1 MLKEYLESIKDLT
14 PESNE
19 LTHRT
24 FLQILLISL
33 KDDFNTEFKIEHE
46 PKKDKQGGQPDF
58 RVSYQGL
65 NIGYIENKRVGT
77 DLIQL
82 LKSDQIL
89 KYLELN
95 PNLMLTDYLNFVWVG
110 KDENNAPLIKK
121 EISVSSLDELSKP
134 LKPNPQTECDLVELF
149 KSFFNYEAAPITN
162 AKDFATHLSAPT
174 KYLKDA
180 LIQYQEKAQV
190 SSIFNNFKEYLYE
203 ELSFEDFSDAL
214 AQTLTYSL
222 FLAKL
227 NHPFEKINLDNV
239 RSSIPENFAV
249 IREMADFLKKL
260 DAIKEIQWLLDEIL
274 SLINHVNMDSI
285 IKDLN
290 DDKDPY
296 LHFYETFL
304 SAYDPKLREKKGVYY
319 TPDSVVKFIIN
330 ALDSLLKTHFKDAP
344 LGLKSALD
352 NENIKLLDFATGT
365 GTFLLEA
372 FRKALETRKTSDGG
386 TSTKEDKYQNLL
398 KQFYGF
404 EYLIAPYAIAHL
416 NLSQAFKEE
425 FKKPLKENDALQIIL
440 TNTLIQPSEIAAD
453 RGLQPIFEKELK
465 SAQEIKKDE
474 KILIITGNPPYSG
487 ASSNEGLFEWEVRAT
502 YGIEPEFQ
510 TIEIE
515 RNVKLTDKIKKLL
528 KNIQTQNEGD
538 KSVKNTNKDA
548 LKNLKKLH
556 SKYKLQKEKNPKWL
570 LDDYVKF
577 MRFAQNKIESLGHGL
592 FGFISNNAFLDN
604 PTFRG
609 LRRSL
614 LECYD
619 ELYILNL
626 HGNARKKEETPQGAK
641 DENVF
646 NIMQGVSIN
655 LFVKK
660 AQATKQKILQKI
672 YYYDVYGERAEK
684 YDFLAQN
691 DLNSIEW
698 LELAPREPFYLLI
711 PQKTSLL
718 DEYEQG
724 FSVQDM
730 FQVGS
735 TGICSQRDHV
745 VFHKDKE
752 SLLKLLK
759 DFSTLEPSE
768 LRRIYNIKKDGRDWR
783 LEYAIKD
790 VKANAN
796 NLEEYIV
803 SCQYRPFDFY
813 YTYYTGKSKSF
824 IAYPRGEVFKH
835 MLPPPTNPKTPNQTC
850 KNVALNIAR
859 QSKMHGEWR
868 YVMAH
873 KELVDINLIASA
885 GSMGVGYNYPICQ
898 FNNPNYTENFTPEFR
913 SFIDKHYN
921 HSFEPLEVLGYIYAL
936 LYSPN
941 YRKRYEEFLKADYP
955 KILFTNN
962 KDLFRVLSLLGI
974 ELIGLHVLNQESLN
988 HSFEKL
994 KDATIGGS
1002 YYKEAHE
1009 RNPIIKKPSYNE
1021 PEQRLYINHSA
1032 YFRGVSE
1039 EIYNYMIGGYG
1050 VLDKYLKSHKNE
1062 SCNFDH
1068 VSNIIKVIARTIE
1081 IQKTL
1086 GFLTSDLPHLKGND
1100 SQALMQEILQNP
1112 PPPPHLIP
1120 ISPLSYRAKPKPSE
1134 ILTLMPH
1141 SSAKKQA
1148 ITISIAEAEVQPSL
1162 YSVLP
1167 NLALICD
1174 RGSKVSPISNV
1185 FVTNMLC
1192 DLHVNGS
1199 GSYAFLLYRLE

>member
-14 PESNE
+14 PEKNE
-19 LTHRT
+19 LTHRS
-24 FLQILLISL
+24 FLHNLLNRL
-33 KDDFNTEFKIEHE
+33 KNHFNKEFKIEHE
-46 PKKDKQGGQPDF
+46 PNRDKQGGQPDF
-58 RVSYQGL
+58 RVSFQGL
-65 NIGYIENKRVGT
+65 NIGYIENKRAGT
-77 DLIQL
+77 DLSQL
-82 LKSDQIL
+82 LKNDQVR

-110 KDENNAPLIKK
+110 KDENNAPLIKR
-121 EISVSSLDELSKP
+121 EISIASLDELSKS
-134 LKPNPQTECDLVELF
+134 LKPNPQTERDLIELF

-162 AKDFATHLSAPT
+162 AKDFANALSAPT

-180 LIQYQEKAQV
+180 LITYQQEDQV
-190 SSIFNNFKEYLYE
+190 SSIFKNFKEYLYE

-227 NHPFEKINLDNV
+227 NHPFEKIDLDNV
-239 RSSIPENFAV
+239 RSSIPKNFAV

-260 DAIKEIQWLLDEIL
+260 DAIKEIQWLLNEIL
-274 SLINHVNMDSI
+274 SLINHVDMDSI

-330 ALDSLLKTHFKDAP
+330 ALDSLLKTHFKDAH

-440 TNTLIQPSEIAAD
+440 TNTLIQPSEIAAH

-474 KILIITGNPPYSG
+474 NILIITGNPPYSG
-487 ASSNEGLFEWEVRAT
+487 ASSNEGLFEWEVKAT

-515 RNVKLTDKIKKLL
+515 KNVKLTDKIQTLL
-528 KNIQTQNEGD
+528 SSVQIQKQSGSKN
-538 KSVKNTNKDA
+538 A
-548 LKNLKKLH
+548 LKELKQLH

-577 MRFAQNKIESLGHGL
+577 MRFAQNKIKSLGHGL

-655 LFVKK
+655 LFVKNP
-660 AQATKQKILQKI
+660 QVVKQKIH
-672 YYYDVYGERAEK
+672 YYDVYGQRAEK
-684 YDFLAQN
+684 YAFLAQN

-698 LELAPREPFYLLI
+698 LEIAPRAPFYLLL
-711 PQKTSLL
+711 PLKTPLL

-724 FSVQDM
+724 FSVQEM
-730 FQVGS
+730 FQIGS
-735 TGICSQRDHV
+735 TGICSQRDYV

-768 LRRIYNIKKDGRDWR
+768 LRRKYNIKKDGRDWR

-835 MLPPPTNPKTPNQTC
+835 MLPPPPN
-850 KNVALNIAR
+850 
-859 QSKMHGEWR
+859 
-868 YVMAH
+868 
-873 KELVDINLIASA
+873 
-885 GSMGVGYNYPICQ
+885 
-898 FNNPNYTENFTPEFR
+898 
-913 SFIDKHYN
+913 
-921 HSFEPLEVLGYIYAL
+921 
-936 LYSPN
+936 
-941 YRKRYEEFLKADYP
+941 
-955 KILFTNN
+955 
-962 KDLFRVLSLLGI
+962 
-974 ELIGLHVLNQESLN
+974 
-988 HSFEKL
+988 
-994 KDATIGGS
+994 
-1002 YYKEAHE
+1002 
-1009 RNPIIKKPSYNE
+1009 KP
-1021 PEQRLYINHSA
+1021 
-1032 YFRGVSE
+1032 
-1039 EIYNYMIGGYG
+1039 
-1050 VLDKYLKSHKNE
+1050 
-1062 SCNFDH
+1062 
-1068 VSNIIKVIARTIE
+1068 
-1081 IQKTL
+1081 
-1086 GFLTSDLPHLKGND
+1086 
-1100 SQALMQEILQNP
+1100 
-1112 PPPPHLIP
+1112 
-1120 ISPLSYRAKPKPSE
+1120 
-1134 ILTLMPH
+1134 
-1141 SSAKKQA
+1141 
-1148 ITISIAEAEVQPSL
+1148 
-1162 YSVLP
+1162 
-1167 NLALICD
+1167 
-1174 RGSKVSPISNV
+1174 
-1185 FVTNMLC
+1185 
-1192 DLHVNGS
+1192 
-1199 GSYAFLLYRLE
+1199 

>member
-1 MLKEYLESIKDLT
+1 MLKEYLEGIKDIT

-19 LTHRT
+19 LAHRRS
-24 FLQILLISL
+24 LHNLLDSL
-33 KDDFNTEFKIEHE
+33 KDNFNKEFKIEHE
-46 PKKDKQGGQPDF
+46 PNRDKQGGQPDF
-58 RVSYQGL
+58 RISFQGL

-77 DLIQL
+77 NLSQL

-110 KDENNAPLIKK
+110 KDEENKPSIKR
-121 EISVSSLDELSKP
+121 EISIASLEELSKP
-134 LKPNPQTECDLVELF
+134 LKPNPQTERDLIEF
-149 KSFFNYEAAPITN
+149 FRGFFNYEVAPITN

-180 LIQYQEKAQV
+180 LIQYQKVDQV

-203 ELSFEDFSDAL
+203 ELSFEDFSDAFV
-214 AQTLTYSL
+214 QTLTYSL

-239 RSSIPENFAV
+239 RSSIPKNFAV

-260 DAIKEIQWLLDEIL
+260 DAIKEIQWLLNEIL
-274 SLINHVNMDSI
+274 SLINHVDMDSI
-285 IKDLN
+285 LKDLN

-386 TSTKEDKYQNLL
+386 ISTKEDKYQNLL

-425 FKKPLKENDALQIIL
+425 FKKPLKENDALKIIL
-440 TNTLIQPSEIAAD
+440 TNTLIQPSEIVAC
-453 RGLQPIFEKELK
+453 RGLIPIFEKEL
-465 SAQEIKKDE
+465 SNAQEIKKNE

-487 ASSNEGLFEWEVRAT
+487 ASSNKGLFEWEVKAT

-515 RNVKLTDKIKKLL
+515 KNVKLTDKIQTLL
-528 KNIQTQNEGD
+528 KNIQTQKESGSQN
-538 KSVKNTNKDA
+538 A
-548 LKNLKKLH
+548 LKELKSLH

-592 FGFISNNAFLDN
+592 FGFISNNGFLDN

-626 HGNARKKEETPQGAK
+626 HGSTRKKEETPQNTK

-660 AQATKQKILQKI
+660 AQATKQKIF
-672 YYYDVYGERAEK
+672 YYDVYGQRAEK
-684 YDFLAQN
+684 YAFLAQN

-698 LELAPREPFYLLI
+698 LELAPREPSYLLI
-711 PQKTSLL
+711 PQKTPLL
-718 DEYEQG
+718 EEYEQG

-730 FQVGS
+730 FQISSVGIA
-735 TGICSQRDHV
+735 TG
-745 VFHKDKE
+745 KDRIFIANNTE
-752 SLLKLLK
+752 SLKEQVLKYCNEFNEQCVK
-759 DFSTLEPSE
+759 D
-768 LRRIYNIKKDGRDWR
+768 IH
-783 LEYAIKD
+783 
-790 VKANAN
+790 
-796 NLEEYIV
+796 
-803 SCQYRPFDFY
+803 YRPFDIRKVY
-813 YTYYTGKSKSF
+813 YDTKKLERARENT
-824 IAYPRGEVFKH
+824 FKH
-835 MLPPPTNPKTPNQTC
+835 MLPPPPPN
-850 KNVALNIAR
+850 
-859 QSKMHGEWR
+859 
-868 YVMAH
+868 
-873 KELVDINLIASA
+873 
-885 GSMGVGYNYPICQ
+885 
-898 FNNPNYTENFTPEFR
+898 
-913 SFIDKHYN
+913 
-921 HSFEPLEVLGYIYAL
+921 
-936 LYSPN
+936 
-941 YRKRYEEFLKADYP
+941 
-955 KILFTNN
+955 
-962 KDLFRVLSLLGI
+962 
-974 ELIGLHVLNQESLN
+974 
-988 HSFEKL
+988 
-994 KDATIGGS
+994 
-1002 YYKEAHE
+1002 
-1009 RNPIIKKPSYNE
+1009 KP
-1021 PEQRLYINHSA
+1021 
-1032 YFRGVSE
+1032 
-1039 EIYNYMIGGYG
+1039 
-1050 VLDKYLKSHKNE
+1050 
-1062 SCNFDH
+1062 
-1068 VSNIIKVIARTIE
+1068 
-1081 IQKTL
+1081 
-1086 GFLTSDLPHLKGND
+1086 
-1100 SQALMQEILQNP
+1100 
-1112 PPPPHLIP
+1112 
-1120 ISPLSYRAKPKPSE
+1120 
-1134 ILTLMPH
+1134 
-1141 SSAKKQA
+1141 
-1148 ITISIAEAEVQPSL
+1148 
-1162 YSVLP
+1162 
-1167 NLALICD
+1167 
-1174 RGSKVSPISNV
+1174 
-1185 FVTNMLC
+1185 
-1192 DLHVNGS
+1192 
-1199 GSYAFLLYRLE
+1199 

>member
-14 PESNE
+14 HESNE
-19 LTHRT
+19 LTHRA
-24 FLQILLISL
+24 FLQILLNRL
-33 KDDFNTEFKIEHE
+33 KDNFNKEFKIEHE

-58 RVSYQGL
+58 RVSFQGL

-77 DLIQL
+77 NLNRL
-82 LKSDQIL
+82 LKSDQVL

-110 KDENNAPLIKK
+110 KDENNEPLSKR
-121 EISVSSLDELSKP
+121 EISIASPDELSKP
-134 LKPNPQTECDLVELF
+134 LKPNPQTERDLIELF
-149 KSFFNYEAAPITN
+149 KSFFNHEAAPITN
-162 AKDFATHLSAPT
+162 AKDFATRLSAPT

-180 LIQYQEKAQV
+180 LITYQKDTQV

-203 ELSFEDFSDAL
+203 ELSFEDFSDAF

-239 RSSIPENFAV
+239 RSSIPKNFAV
-249 IREMADFLKKL
+249 IREMADFLKRL
-260 DAIKEIQWLLDEIL
+260 DAIKEIQWLLNEIL
-274 SLINHVNMDSI
+274 SLINHVDMDSI

-440 TNTLIQPSEIAAD
+440 TNTLIQPSEIVAY
-453 RGLQPIFEKELK
+453 RGLSPIFEKEL
-465 SAQEIKKDE
+465 SNAQEIKKNE
-474 KILIITGNPPYSG
+474 NILIITGNPPYSG
-487 ASSNEGLFEWEVRAT
+487 ASSNEGLFEWEVKAT

-515 RNVKLTDKIKKLL
+515 KNVKLTDKIQTLL
-528 KNIQTQNEGD
+528 KNIQTQKESNS
-538 KSVKNTNKDA
+538 KKDLKA
-548 LKNLKKLH
+548 LKSLH

-626 HGNARKKEETPQGAK
+626 HGNARKKEETPQGTK
-641 DENVF
+641 DENAF

-660 AQATKQKILQKI
+660 AQTTKQKI
-672 YYYDVYGERAEK
+672 YYYDVYGQRAEK
-684 YDFLAQN
+684 YAFLAQN

-698 LELAPREPFYLLI
+698 LEIAPRAPFYLLL
-711 PQKTSLL
+711 PLKTPLL

-724 FSVQDM
+724 FSVQEM
-730 FQVGS
+730 FQVGG
-735 TGICSQRDHV
+735 TGICSKRDHV
-745 VFHKDKE
+745 VFHKDKG

-768 LRRIYNIKKDGRDWR
+768 LRRKYNIGDDSRDWR
-783 LEYAIKD
+783 LNNAIREVETNIKR
-790 VKANAN
+790 
-796 NLEEYIV
+796 LEEYIV
-803 SCQYRPFDFY
+803 LCQYRPFDY
-813 YTYYTGKSKSF
+813 RWTYYTPNSRTF
-824 IAYPRGEVFKH
+824 LAYPVYDVFKH
-835 MLPPPTNPKTPNQTC
+835 MLPSPPTNPKTPNQTR
-850 KNVALNIAR
+850 KNVALNTPR
-859 QSKMHGEWR
+859 QLKNNDKSWTQCFISSS
-868 YVMAH
+868 
-873 KELVDINLIASA
+873 INDQGLSSGGNGA
-885 GSMGVGYNYPICQ
+885 GVNYPLYQ
-898 FNNPNYTENFTPEFR
+898 FRDPNYTENFTPEFR
-913 SFIDKHYN
+913 SFIDKHYS
-921 HSFEPLEVLGYIYAL
+921 HHFEPLEILGYIYAL

-955 KILFTNN
+955 KILFTKN
-962 KDLFRVLSLLGI
+962 KDLFRALSLLGI

-988 HSFEKL
+988 YSFEKL
-994 KDATIGGS
+994 KDATIGES
-1002 YYKEAHE
+1002 CYKEVHD
-1009 RNPIIKKPSYNE
+1009 PIISKKPSYNE

-1032 YFRGVSE
+1032 YFVGVSQ
-1039 EIYNYMIGGYG
+1039 EIYDYRIGGYS
-1050 VLDKYLKSHKNE
+1050 VLDKYLKSHKDE
-1062 SCNFDH
+1062 PCDFDH
-1068 VSNIIKVIARTIE
+1068 VRNIIKVIARTIE

-1086 GFLTSDLPHLKGND
+1086 GFLTSDLPHLKGNG
-1100 SQALMQEILQNP
+1100 SEALMQEILQNP
-1112 PPPPHLIP
+1112 PPPPPFNTNI
-1120 ISPLSYRAKPKPSE
+1120 
-1134 ILTLMPH
+1134 
-1141 SSAKKQA
+1141 
-1148 ITISIAEAEVQPSL
+1148 
-1162 YSVLP
+1162 
-1167 NLALICD
+1167 ALILSRQAKAIGD
-1174 RGSKVSPISNV
+1174 FDFDAAFISKEASDNNIYRRGGG
-1185 FVTNMLC
+1185 T
-1192 DLHVNGS
+1192 
-1199 GSYAFLLYRLE
+1199 AFPLFCLT

>member
-1 MLKEYLESIKDLT
+1 
-14 PESNE
+14 
-19 LTHRT
+19 
-24 FLQILLISL
+24 
-33 KDDFNTEFKIEHE
+33 
-46 PKKDKQGGQPDF
+46 
-58 RVSYQGL
+58 
-65 NIGYIENKRVGT
+65 
-77 DLIQL
+77 
-82 LKSDQIL
+82 
-89 KYLELN
+89 
-95 PNLMLTDYLNFVWVG
+95 MLTDYLNFVWVG

-121 EISVSSLDELSKP
+121 EISVASLDELSKP
-134 LKPNPQTECDLVELF
+134 LKPKPQTERDLIELF
-149 KSFFNYEAAPITN
+149 KSFFNHEAAPITN
-162 AKDFATHLSAPT
+162 AKDFATHLSPRT
-174 KYLKDA
+174 RYLKDA
-180 LIQYQEKAQV
+180 LIKYQEKTQV

-239 RSSIPENFAV
+239 RSSIPKNFAV

-260 DAIKEIQWLLDEIL
+260 DEIQEIQWLLNEIL
-274 SLINHVNMDSI
+274 SSINHVDMDSI

-304 SAYDPKLREKKGVYY
+304 SAYDPKLRESKGVYY

-330 ALDSLLKTHFKDAP
+330 ALDSLLKTYFKDAP

-372 FRKALETRKTSDGG
+372 FRKALEMRKTSDGG

-440 TNTLIQPSEIAAD
+440 TNTLIQPSEIVAH

-465 SAQEIKKDE
+465 SAQEIKKNE
-474 KILIITGNPPYSG
+474 NILIITGNPPYSG
-487 ASSNEGLFEWEVRAT
+487 ASSNEGLFEWEVKAT

-515 RNVKLTDKIKKLL
+515 KKVKLTDKIKTLL
-528 KNIQTQNEGD
+528 NNIQTQKESG
-538 KSVKNTNKDA
+538 SKNA
-548 LKNLKKLH
+548 LKELKKLH
-556 SKYKLQKEKNPKWL
+556 SKYKLQDEKNPKWL

-626 HGNARKKEETPQGAK
+626 HGNTRKKEKTPQGAD

-646 NIMQGVSIN
+646 NIKQGVSIN
-655 LFVKK
+655 LFVKNP
-660 AQATKQKILQKI
+660 QITKQKIH
-672 YYYDVYGERAEK
+672 YYDVYGERAEK
-684 YDFLAQN
+684 YAFLAQN

-698 LELAPREPFYLLI
+698 LELTPREPFYLLL
-711 PQKTSLL
+711 PLKTRLL

-724 FSVQDM
+724 FSVKDM
-730 FQVGS
+730 FQISSVGIV
-735 TGICSQRDHV
+735 TGRDRI
-745 VFHKDKE
+745 FIANNTE
-752 SLLKLLK
+752 SLKEQVLKYCNE
-759 DFSTLEPSE
+759 FNEQ
-768 LRRIYNIKKDGRDWR
+768 Y
-783 LEYAIKD
+783 IKD
-790 VKANAN
+790 IHYRSFDIRKVYYDTKK
-796 NLEEYIV
+796 LERARENTF
-803 SCQYRPFDFY
+803 R
-813 YTYYTGKSKSF
+813 
-824 IAYPRGEVFKH
+824 H
-835 MLPPPTNPKTPNQTC
+835 MFTPPPTNPKIPNQTR
-850 KNVALNIAR
+850 KNVVLITSR
-859 QSKMHGEWR
+859 RFCQSQK
-868 YVMAH
+868 
-873 KELVDINLIASA
+873 S
-885 GSMGVGYNYPICQ
+885 GVGFVSNKISDLRTWTCPGMEGGDYVNPLYH
-898 FNNPNYTENFTPEFR
+898 NPNYTENFTPEFR

-921 HSFEPLEVLGYIYAL
+921 HSFEPLEILGYIYAL

-941 YRKRYEEFLKADYP
+941 YRKRYEDFLKADYP
-955 KILFTNN
+955 KILFTEN
-962 KDLFRVLSLLGI
+962 KDLFRALSLLGI
-974 ELIGLHVLNQESLN
+974 ELIGLHVLNQESLDY
-988 HSFEKL
+988 SFEKL
-994 KDATIGGS
+994 KDATIGES
-1002 YYKEAHE
+1002 CYIEAHE
-1009 RNPIIKKPSYNE
+1009 RNPIIKKPSHN
-1021 PEQRLYINHSA
+1021 EQRLYINHSA
-1032 YFRGVSE
+1032 YFRGVSQ
-1039 EIYNYMIGGYG
+1039 EIYDYRIGGYC

-1062 SCNFDH
+1062 PCDFDH
-1068 VSNIIKVIARTIE
+1068 VTRIIKVIARTTE

-1100 SQALMQEILQNP
+1100 SEALMQEILQNP

-1120 ISPLSYRAKPKPSE
+1120 ISPLSYRAKPKPA
-1134 ILTLMPH
+1134 LTLMSH

-1148 ITISIAEAEVQPSL
+1148 ITTSTAEAVEQLSL
-1162 YSVLP
+1162 YSVSP

-1174 RGSKVSPISNV
+1174 RGSKVSLISNL

-1199 GSYAFLLYRLE
+1199 GSYAFLLYRLGSK

>member
-14 PESNE
+14 PEKNE
-19 LTHRT
+19 LTHRPS
-24 FLQILLISL
+24 LHNLLDSL
-33 KDDFNTEFKIEHE
+33 KDHFNKEFKIEHE
-46 PKKDKQGGQPDF
+46 PKREQGSQPDF
-58 RVSYQGL
+58 RVSFQGL
-65 NIGYIENKRVGT
+65 NIGYIENKRAGE

-82 LKSDQIL
+82 LKSDQIR

-95 PNLMLTDYLNFVWVG
+95 PNLMLTDYLNFMWVG

-121 EISVSSLDELSKP
+121 EISIASLDELSKP
-134 LKPNPQTECDLVELF
+134 LKPKLQTERDLIELF
-149 KSFFNYEAAPITN
+149 KSFFNHEAAPITN
-162 AKDFATHLSAPT
+162 AKDFATHLSPRT
-174 KYLKDA
+174 RYLKDA
-180 LIQYQEKAQV
+180 LIKYQEKTQV
-190 SSIFNNFKEYLYE
+190 SSIFKNFKEYLYE

-260 DAIKEIQWLLDEIL
+260 DEIKEIQWLLNEIL
-274 SLINHVNMDSI
+274 SSINHVDMDSI
-285 IKDLN
+285 LKDLN

-304 SAYDPKLREKKGVYY
+304 SAYDPKLRESKGVYY

-372 FRKALETRKTSDGG
+372 FRKALEMRKTSDGG
-386 TSTKEDKYQNLL
+386 ISTKEDKYQNLL

-425 FKKPLKENDALQIIL
+425 FKKPLKENDALKIIL
-440 TNTLIQPSEIAAD
+440 TNTLIQPSEIAAY
-453 RGLQPIFEKELK
+453 RGLNPIFETELLN
-465 SAQEIKKDE
+465 AQEIKKDE
-474 KILIITGNPPYSG
+474 NILIITGNPPYSG
-487 ASSNEGLFEWEVRAT
+487 ASSNEGLFEWEVKAT

-510 TIEIE
+510 IIEIE
-515 RNVKLTDKIKKLL
+515 KKVKLTDKIKALL
-528 KNIQTQNEGD
+528 SSIQIQKQGD

-548 LKNLKKLH
+548 LKKLKQIY
-556 SKYKLQKEKNPKWL
+556 SKYKLQNEQNPKWI

-619 ELYILNL
+619 ELYVLNL
-626 HGNARKKEETPQGAK
+626 HGNARKKEKTPQGAD

-660 AQATKQKILQKI
+660 AQTTKQKIH
-672 YYYDVYGERAEK
+672 YYDVYGERAEK
-684 YDFLAQN
+684 YAFLAQN

-698 LELAPREPFYLLI
+698 LELTPREPFYLLL
-711 PQKTSLL
+711 PLKTRLL

-724 FSVQDM
+724 FSVKDM
-730 FQVGS
+730 FQVGG
-735 TGICSQRDHV
+735 TGICSKRDHV
-745 VFHKDKE
+745 VFHKKKE
-752 SLLKLLK
+752 SLLELLK

-768 LRRIYNIKKDGRDWR
+768 LRRKYDIGDDSRDWR
-783 LEYAIKD
+783 LEYAIRD
-790 VKANAN
+790 VKTNIKR
-796 NLEEYIV
+796 LEEYIV
-803 SCQYRPFDFY
+803 LYQYRPFDY
-813 YTYYTGKSKSF
+813 RWTYYTPNSRTF
-824 IAYPRGEVFKH
+824 LAYPVYDVFKH
-835 MLPPPTNPKTPNQTC
+835 MLPPPPPTNPKTPNQTR
-850 KNVALNIAR
+850 KNVALITSR
-859 QSKMHGEWR
+859 RFCQSQK
-868 YVMAH
+868 
-873 KELVDINLIASA
+873 S
-885 GSMGVGYNYPICQ
+885 GVGFVSNKISDLRTWTCPGMEGGDYVNPLYH
-898 FNNPNYTENFTPEFR
+898 NPNYTENFTPKFR

-921 HSFEPLEVLGYIYAL
+921 HSFEPLEILGYVYAL

-941 YRKRYEEFLKADYP
+941 YRKRYEEFLKIDYP
-955 KILFTNN
+955 KILFTEN
-962 KDLFRVLSLLGI
+962 KDLFRALSLLGI

-988 HSFEKL
+988 YSFEKL
-994 KDATIGGS
+994 KDATIGES
-1002 YYKEAHE
+1002 YYIEAHE
-1009 RNPIIKKPSYNE
+1009 RSPIIKKPSHN
-1021 PEQRLYINHSA
+1021 EQRLYINHSA
-1032 YFRGVSE
+1032 YFSGVSQ
-1039 EIYNYMIGGYG
+1039 EIYDYRIGGYC

-1062 SCNFDH
+1062 PCDFDH
-1068 VSNIIKVIARTIE
+1068 VTRIIKVIARTIE

-1100 SQALMQEILQNP
+1100 SKALMQEILQNP
-1112 PPPPHLIP
+1112 PPPPP
-1120 ISPLSYRAKPKPSE
+1120 FN
-1134 ILTLMPH
+1134 TN
-1141 SSAKKQA
+1141 
-1148 ITISIAEAEVQPSL
+1148 V
-1162 YSVLP
+1162 
-1167 NLALICD
+1167 ALILSRQAKAIGD
-1174 RGSKVSPISNV
+1174 LDFDGAFISKEASDNNIYRRGGGSV
-1185 FVTNMLC
+1185 FPLFC
-1192 DLHVNGS
+1192 I
-1199 GSYAFLLYRLE
+1199 A

>member
-1 MLKEYLESIKDLT
+1 MLKEYLEGIKDLT
-14 PESNE
+14 PEKNE
-19 LTHRT
+19 LTHRPS
-24 FLQILLISL
+24 LYNLLDGL
-33 KDDFNTEFKIEHE
+33 KKNFNKEFKIEHE

-58 RVSYQGL
+58 RISYQGL

-77 DLIQL
+77 DLNRL
-82 LKSDQIL
+82 LKSDQVL

-95 PNLMLTDYLNFVWVG
+95 PNLMLTDYLKFMWVG
-110 KDENNAPLIKK
+110 KDENNAPLVKK
-121 EISVSSLDELSKP
+121 EISVASPDELSKP
-134 LKPNPQTECDLVELF
+134 LKPNPQTERDLIELF
-149 KSFFNYEAAPITN
+149 KSFFNHEAAPITN
-162 AKDFATHLSAPT
+162 AKDFATHLSPRT

-180 LIQYQEKAQV
+180 LIKYQEKVQV
-190 SSIFNNFKEYLYE
+190 SSIFKNFKEYLYE
-203 ELSFEDFSDAL
+203 ELSFEDFSDVL

-239 RSSIPENFAV
+239 RSSIPKNFAV

-260 DAIKEIQWLLDEIL
+260 DEIEEIQWLLNEIL
-274 SLINHVNMDSI
+274 SSINHVDMDSI
-285 IKDLN
+285 LKDLN

-304 SAYDPKLREKKGVYY
+304 SAYDPKLRESKGVYY

-416 NLSQAFKEE
+416 NLSQAFKQE

-474 KILIITGNPPYSG
+474 NILIITGNPPYSG
-487 ASSNEGLFEWEVRAT
+487 ASENKGLFEWEVKAT

-515 RNVKLTDKIKKLL
+515 KNVKLTDKIQTLL
-528 KNIQTQNEGD
+528 NNIQKQKESG
-538 KSVKNTNKDA
+538 SKDA
-548 LKNLKKLH
+548 LKNLKQLH
-556 SKYKLQKEKNPKWL
+556 SKYKLQNEKNPKWL

-577 MRFAQNKIESLGHGL
+577 MRFAQNKIKSLGHGL

-626 HGNARKKEETPQGAK
+626 HGNARKKEKTPQGAK

-660 AQATKQKILQKI
+660 AQATKPKI

-684 YDFLAQN
+684 YAFLAQN

-698 LELAPREPFYLLI
+698 LEIAPRAPFYLLL
-711 PQKTSLL
+711 PLKTPLL
-718 DEYEQG
+718 EEYEQG

-730 FQVGS
+730 FQVGG

-768 LRRIYNIKKDGRDWR
+768 LRKKYNIGDDSRDWR
-783 LEYAIKD
+783 LEYAIRD
-790 VKANAN
+790 VRANAD
-796 NLEEYIV
+796 NLEKYIV
-803 SCQYRPFDFY
+803 LCQYRPFDY
-813 YTYYTGKSKSF
+813 RWTYYTGKSKSF
-824 IAYPRGEVFKH
+824 ISYPRGEVFKH
-835 MLPPPTNPKTPNQTC
+835 MLP
-850 KNVALNIAR
+850 
-859 QSKMHGEWR
+859 
-868 YVMAH
+868 
-873 KELVDINLIASA
+873 
-885 GSMGVGYNYPICQ
+885 
-898 FNNPNYTENFTPEFR
+898 
-913 SFIDKHYN
+913 
-921 HSFEPLEVLGYIYAL
+921 
-936 LYSPN
+936 
-941 YRKRYEEFLKADYP
+941 
-955 KILFTNN
+955 
-962 KDLFRVLSLLGI
+962 
-974 ELIGLHVLNQESLN
+974 
-988 HSFEKL
+988 
-994 KDATIGGS
+994 
-1002 YYKEAHE
+1002 
-1009 RNPIIKKPSYNE
+1009 
-1021 PEQRLYINHSA
+1021 
-1032 YFRGVSE
+1032 
-1039 EIYNYMIGGYG
+1039 
-1050 VLDKYLKSHKNE
+1050 
-1062 SCNFDH
+1062 
-1068 VSNIIKVIARTIE
+1068 
-1081 IQKTL
+1081 
-1086 GFLTSDLPHLKGND
+1086 
-1100 SQALMQEILQNP
+1100 
-1112 PPPPHLIP
+1112 
-1120 ISPLSYRAKPKPSE
+1120 
-1134 ILTLMPH
+1134 
-1141 SSAKKQA
+1141 
-1148 ITISIAEAEVQPSL
+1148 
-1162 YSVLP
+1162 
-1167 NLALICD
+1167 
-1174 RGSKVSPISNV
+1174 
-1185 FVTNMLC
+1185 
-1192 DLHVNGS
+1192 
-1199 GSYAFLLYRLE
+1199 

>member
-14 PESNE
+14 TEKNE
-19 LTHRT
+19 LTHRSS
-24 FLQILLISL
+24 LQNLLNRL
-33 KDDFNTEFKIEHE
+33 KDNFNKEFKIEHE
-46 PKKDKQGGQPDF
+46 PKKEQGSQPDF
-58 RVSYQGL
+58 RVSFQGL
-65 NIGYIENKRVGT
+65 NIGYIENKRVGVN
-77 DLIQL
+77 LREL
-82 LKSDQIL
+82 LKGDQIR

-95 PNLMLTDYLNFVWVG
+95 PNLMLTDYLNFAWVG

-121 EISVSSLDELSKP
+121 EISVASLDELSKP
-134 LKPNPQTECDLVELF
+134 LKPKPQTERDLIELF
-149 KSFFNYEAAPITN
+149 KSFFNHEAAPITN
-162 AKDFATHLSAPT
+162 AKDFATHLSPRT
-174 KYLKDA
+174 RYLKDA
-180 LIQYQEKAQV
+180 LIKYQEKTQV

-239 RSSIPENFAV
+239 RSSIPKNFAV

-260 DAIKEIQWLLDEIL
+260 DGIKEIQWLLNEIL
-274 SLINHVNMDSI
+274 SSINHVDMDSI

-304 SAYDPKLREKKGVYY
+304 SAYDPKLRESKGVYY

-386 TSTKEDKYQNLL
+386 ISTKEDKYQNLL

-440 TNTLIQPSEIAAD
+440 TNTLIQPSEIVAY
-453 RGLQPIFEKELK
+453 RGLSPIFEKELLN
-465 SAQEIKKDE
+465 AQEIKKNE

-487 ASSNEGLFEWEVRAT
+487 ASSNEGLFEWEVKAT

-510 TIEIE
+510 EIE
-515 RNVKLTDKIKKLL
+515 TKKNIKLTDEVQTLL
-528 KNIQTQNEGD
+528 KNIQTQKESG
-538 KSVKNTNKDA
+538 SKNA
-548 LKNLKKLH
+548 LKELKSLH

-626 HGNARKKEETPQGAK
+626 HGNARKKEETPQGTK
-641 DENVF
+641 DENIF

-660 AQATKQKILQKI
+660 AQATKQKIH
-672 YYYDVYGERAEK
+672 YYDVYGQRAEK
-684 YDFLAQN
+684 YVFLDQN
-691 DLNSIEW
+691 DLNSINW
-698 LELAPREPFYLLI
+698 LELTPREPFYLLI
-711 PQKTSLL
+711 PQETPLL
-718 DEYEQG
+718 EEYEQG

-768 LRRIYNIKKDGRDWR
+768 LRRKYNIKKDGRDWR

-835 MLPPPTNPKTPNQTC
+835 MLPPPPQTNPKTPNQTC
-850 KNVALNIAR
+850 KNIVLITSR
-859 QSKMHGEWR
+859 RFCQSQKSGAGFVSNKISDLRTWTCPGMEGGD
-868 YVMAH
+868 YVNPLYH
-873 KELVDINLIASA
+873 
-885 GSMGVGYNYPICQ
+885 
-898 FNNPNYTENFTPEFR
+898 NPNYTENFTPEFR

-962 KDLFRVLSLLGI
+962 KDLFRALSLLGI

-988 HSFEKL
+988 YSFEKL
-994 KDATIGGS
+994 KDDTIGES
-1002 YYKEAHE
+1002 CYIEAHE
-1009 RNPIIKKPSYNE
+1009 RNPIISKKLSYNE

-1032 YFRGVSE
+1032 YFRGVSK
-1039 EIYNYMIGGYG
+1039 EIHDYRIGGYG

-1062 SCNFDH
+1062 SCDFDH

-1112 PPPPHLIP
+1112 PPPPP
-1120 ISPLSYRAKPKPSE
+1120 FN
-1134 ILTLMPH
+1134 TN
-1141 SSAKKQA
+1141 
-1148 ITISIAEAEVQPSL
+1148 V
-1162 YSVLP
+1162 
-1167 NLALICD
+1167 ALILSRQAKAIGD
-1174 RGSKVSPISNV
+1174 FDFNAAFISKEASDNNIYRRGG
-1185 FVTNMLC
+1185 
-1192 DLHVNGS
+1192 GS
-1199 GSYAFLLYRLE
+1199 AFPLFCIA

>member
-1 MLKEYLESIKDLT
+1 MLKEYLEGIKDIT

-19 LTHRT
+19 LTHRPS
-24 FLQILLISL
+24 LYNLLDGL
-33 KDDFNTEFKIEHE
+33 KDHFNKEFKIEHE

-58 RVSYQGL
+58 RISYQGL

-77 DLIQL
+77 NLSQL
-82 LKSDQIL
+82 LKKDQIR

-110 KDENNAPLIKK
+110 KDENNEPSIKR
-121 EISVSSLDELSKP
+121 EISIASLDELSKP
-134 LKPNPQTECDLVELF
+134 LKPKPQTECDLIGFF
-149 KSFFNYEAAPITN
+149 KGFFNYEAAPITN

-174 KYLKDA
+174 RYLKDT
-180 LIQYQEKAQV
+180 LIKYQEKAQV
-190 SSIFNNFKEYLYE
+190 SSIFKNFKEYLYE
-203 ELSFEDFSDAL
+203 ELSFEDFSDAF

-227 NHPFEKINLDNV
+227 NHPCEKIDLDNV
-239 RSSIPENFAV
+239 RSSIPKNFAV

-260 DAIKEIQWLLDEIL
+260 DAIKEIQWLLNEIL
-274 SLINHVNMDSI
+274 SLINHVDMDSI
-285 IKDLN
+285 LKDLN

-330 ALDSLLKTHFKDAP
+330 ALDSLLKTHFKDAL

-372 FRKALETRKTSDGG
+372 FRKALEVRKTSDGG
-386 TSTKEDKYQNLL
+386 ISTKEDKYQNLL

-440 TNTLIQPSEIAAD
+440 TNTLIQPSEIVAY

-487 ASSNEGLFEWEVRAT
+487 ASSNEGLFEWEVKAT

-510 TIEIE
+510 TIEVEKNI
-515 RNVKLTDKIKKLL
+515 KLTDKIKTLL
-528 KNIQTQNEGD
+528 KNIQTQKESG
-538 KSVKNTNKDA
+538 SKNA
-548 LKNLKKLH
+548 LKELKSLH

-577 MRFAQNKIESLGHGL
+577 MRFAQNKIKSLGHGL

-660 AQATKQKILQKI
+660 AQATKQKI
-672 YYYDVYGERAEK
+672 YYYDVYGQRAEK
-684 YDFLAQN
+684 YAFLAQN
-691 DLNSIEW
+691 DLNSINW
-698 LELAPREPFYLLI
+698 LELTPREPFYLLL
-711 PQKTSLL
+711 PLKTPLL
-718 DEYEQG
+718 EEYEQG
-724 FSVQDM
+724 FSVQEM
-730 FQVGS
+730 FQVGG
-735 TGICSQRDHV
+735 TGICSKRDHV

-803 SCQYRPFDFY
+803 LCQYRPFDY
-813 YTYYTGKSKSF
+813 RWTYYTGKSKSF

-835 MLPPPTNPKTPNQTC
+835 MLPPP
-850 KNVALNIAR
+850 
-859 QSKMHGEWR
+859 
-868 YVMAH
+868 
-873 KELVDINLIASA
+873 
-885 GSMGVGYNYPICQ
+885 
-898 FNNPNYTENFTPEFR
+898 
-913 SFIDKHYN
+913 
-921 HSFEPLEVLGYIYAL
+921 
-936 LYSPN
+936 
-941 YRKRYEEFLKADYP
+941 
-955 KILFTNN
+955 N
-962 KDLFRVLSLLGI
+962 K
-974 ELIGLHVLNQESLN
+974 
-988 HSFEKL
+988 
-994 KDATIGGS
+994 
-1002 YYKEAHE
+1002 
-1009 RNPIIKKPSYNE
+1009 P
-1021 PEQRLYINHSA
+1021 
-1032 YFRGVSE
+1032 
-1039 EIYNYMIGGYG
+1039 
-1050 VLDKYLKSHKNE
+1050 
-1062 SCNFDH
+1062 
-1068 VSNIIKVIARTIE
+1068 
-1081 IQKTL
+1081 
-1086 GFLTSDLPHLKGND
+1086 
-1100 SQALMQEILQNP
+1100 
-1112 PPPPHLIP
+1112 
-1120 ISPLSYRAKPKPSE
+1120 
-1134 ILTLMPH
+1134 
-1141 SSAKKQA
+1141 
-1148 ITISIAEAEVQPSL
+1148 
-1162 YSVLP
+1162 
-1167 NLALICD
+1167 
-1174 RGSKVSPISNV
+1174 
-1185 FVTNMLC
+1185 
-1192 DLHVNGS
+1192 
-1199 GSYAFLLYRLE
+1199 

>member
-1 MLKEYLESIKDLT
+1 MLKEYLEGIKDLT

-19 LTHRT
+19 LTHRRP
-24 FLQILLISL
+24 LENLLISL
-33 KDDFNTEFKIEHE
+33 KDHFNKEFKIEHE
-46 PKKDKQGGQPDF
+46 SKRERGSQPDF
-58 RVSYQGL
+58 RISYQGL

-77 DLIQL
+77 DLNQL
-82 LKSDQIL
+82 LESKQIL

-110 KDENNAPLIKK
+110 KDEENKPLTKRK
-121 EISVSSLDELSKP
+121 ISIASLDELSKP
-134 LKPNPQTECDLVELF
+134 LKPKPQTERDLIELF
-149 KSFFNYEAAPITN
+149 KSFFNHEATPITN
-162 AKDFATHLSAPT
+162 AKDFANALSAPT
-174 KYLKDA
+174 RYLKDT
-180 LIQYQEKAQV
+180 LITYQKDMQV

-203 ELSFEDFSDAL
+203 ELSFEDFSDAF

-222 FLAKL
+222 FIAKL
-227 NHPFEKINLDNV
+227 NHPFEKIDLDNV
-239 RSSIPENFAV
+239 RSSIPKNFAV
-249 IREMADFLKKL
+249 IREMADFLKRL
-260 DAIKEIQWLLDEIL
+260 DSIKEIQWLLDEIL
-274 SLINHVNMDSI
+274 ILINHVDMDSI
-285 IKDLN
+285 VKDLN

-372 FRKALETRKTSDGG
+372 FRKALEVRKTSDGS

-425 FKKPLKENDALQIIL
+425 FKKPLKENDALKIIL
-440 TNTLIQPSEIAAD
+440 TNTLIQPSEIAAH

-465 SAQEIKKDE
+465 SAQEIKRNE
-474 KILIITGNPPYSG
+474 NILIITGNPPYSG
-487 ASSNEGLFEWEVRAT
+487 ASENKGLFEWEVKAT

-515 RNVKLTDKIKKLL
+515 RNVKLTDKIQTLL
-528 KNIQTQNEGD
+528 SSVQIQKQSGSKN
-538 KSVKNTNKDA
+538 A
-548 LKNLKKLH
+548 LKELKKLH
-556 SKYKLQKEKNPKWL
+556 SKYKLQNERNPKWL

-660 AQATKQKILQKI
+660 AQATKQKIF
-672 YYYDVYGERAEK
+672 YYDVYGERAEK
-684 YDFLAQN
+684 YAFLAQN

-698 LELAPREPFYLLI
+698 LELTPREPFYLLL
-711 PQKTSLL
+711 PQKTPLL
-718 DEYEQG
+718 EEYEQG
-724 FSVQDM
+724 FSVQEV
-730 FQVGS
+730 FQIGS

-745 VFHKDKE
+745 VFHRDKE

-768 LRRIYNIKKDGRDWR
+768 LRRVYNIKKDGRDWR

-835 MLPPPTNPKTPNQTC
+835 
-850 KNVALNIAR
+850 
-859 QSKMHGEWR
+859 
-868 YVMAH
+868 
-873 KELVDINLIASA
+873 
-885 GSMGVGYNYPICQ
+885 
-898 FNNPNYTENFTPEFR
+898 
-913 SFIDKHYN
+913 
-921 HSFEPLEVLGYIYAL
+921 
-936 LYSPN
+936 
-941 YRKRYEEFLKADYP
+941 
-955 KILFTNN
+955 
-962 KDLFRVLSLLGI
+962 
-974 ELIGLHVLNQESLN
+974 
-988 HSFEKL
+988 
-994 KDATIGGS
+994 
-1002 YYKEAHE
+1002 
-1009 RNPIIKKPSYNE
+1009 
-1021 PEQRLYINHSA
+1021 
-1032 YFRGVSE
+1032 
-1039 EIYNYMIGGYG
+1039 
-1050 VLDKYLKSHKNE
+1050 
-1062 SCNFDH
+1062 
-1068 VSNIIKVIARTIE
+1068 
-1081 IQKTL
+1081 
-1086 GFLTSDLPHLKGND
+1086 
-1100 SQALMQEILQNP
+1100 
-1112 PPPPHLIP
+1112 
-1120 ISPLSYRAKPKPSE
+1120 
-1134 ILTLMPH
+1134 
-1141 SSAKKQA
+1141 
-1148 ITISIAEAEVQPSL
+1148 
-1162 YSVLP
+1162 
-1167 NLALICD
+1167 
-1174 RGSKVSPISNV
+1174 
-1185 FVTNMLC
+1185 
-1192 DLHVNGS
+1192 
-1199 GSYAFLLYRLE
+1199 

>member
-1 MLKEYLESIKDLT
+1 MLKEYLEGIKNIT

-19 LTHRT
+19 LTHRP
-24 FLQILLISL
+24 FLHNLLDKL
-33 KDDFNTEFKIEHE
+33 KNHFNKEFKIEHE
-46 PKKDKQGGQPDF
+46 PKREQRSQPDF
-58 RVSYQGL
+58 RVSFQGL
-65 NIGYIENKRVGT
+65 NIGYIENKRVGF
-77 DLIQL
+77 DLNRL
-82 LKSDQIL
+82 LKSDQVL

-110 KDENNAPLIKK
+110 KDEENKPLIKR
-121 EISVSSLDELSKP
+121 EISVASLDELSKP
-134 LKPNPQTECDLVELF
+134 LKPNPQTERDLVELF

-162 AKDFATHLSAPT
+162 TKDFATHLSAPT
-174 KYLKDA
+174 RYLKDA
-180 LIQYQEKAQV
+180 LIQYQKDTHV
-190 SSIFNNFKEYLYE
+190 SSIFKNFKEYLYE
-203 ELSFEDFSDAL
+203 ELSFKDFSDAF

-260 DAIKEIQWLLDEIL
+260 DAIKEIQWLLNEIL
-274 SLINHVNMDSI
+274 SLINHVDMDSI
-285 IKDLN
+285 LKDLN

-372 FRKALETRKTSDGG
+372 FRKALEVRKTSDGG

-440 TNTLIQPSEIAAD
+440 TNTLIQPSEIVAY

-465 SAQEIKKDE
+465 SAQEIKKNE
-474 KILIITGNPPYSG
+474 NILIITGNPPYSG
-487 ASSNEGLFEWEVRAT
+487 ASENKGLFEWEVKAT

-515 RNVKLTDKIKKLL
+515 KNVKLTDKIQTLL
-528 KNIQTQNEGD
+528 SSVQIQKQSGSKN
-538 KSVKNTNKDA
+538 A
-548 LKNLKKLH
+548 LKELKKLH

-626 HGNARKKEETPQGAK
+626 HGNARKKEETPQGAT

-660 AQATKQKILQKI
+660 VQTTKPKI

-684 YDFLAQN
+684 YAFLDQN
-691 DLNSIEW
+691 DLNGINW
-698 LELAPREPFYLLI
+698 FELAPREPFYLLL
-711 PQKTSLL
+711 PQKTPLL
-718 DEYEQG
+718 EEYEQG
-724 FSVQDM
+724 FSVQEM
-730 FQVGS
+730 FQISSVGIV
-735 TGICSQRDHV
+735 TG
-745 VFHKDKE
+745 KD
-752 SLLKLLK
+752 
-759 DFSTLEPSE
+759 
-768 LRRIYNIKKDGRDWR
+768 RIFI
-783 LEYAIKD
+783 
-790 VKANAN
+790 AN
-796 NLEEYIV
+796 NTEGLKEQVLKYCNEFNEQCVKDIH
-803 SCQYRPFDFY
+803 YRPFDIRKVY
-813 YTYYTGKSKSF
+813 YDTKKLERARENT
-824 IAYPRGEVFKH
+824 FKH
-835 MLPPPTNPKTPNQTC
+835 MLPPPPPTNPKTPNQTR

-885 GSMGVGYNYPICQ
+885 GSMGVGYNYPIYQ

-913 SFIDKHYN
+913 SFIDKHYS
-921 HSFEPLEVLGYIYAL
+921 HHFEPLEVLGYIYAL

-941 YRKRYEEFLKADYP
+941 YRKRYEDFLKADYP

-962 KDLFRVLSLLGI
+962 KDLFRALSLLGI
-974 ELIGLHVLNQESLN
+974 ELIGLHVLNKESLN

-994 KDATIGGS
+994 KDATIGES
-1002 YYKEAHE
+1002 CYKESHDC
-1009 RNPIIKKPSYNE
+1009 NPIIKKPTYNE
-1021 PEQRLYINHSA
+1021 SDQRLYINHSA
-1032 YFRGVSE
+1032 YFRGVSQ
-1039 EIYNYMIGGYG
+1039 EIYDYRIGGYG

-1062 SCNFDH
+1062 PCDFDH
-1068 VSNIIKVIARTIE
+1068 VSSIIKVIARTIE

-1112 PPPPHLIP
+1112 PPPPI
-1120 ISPLSYRAKPKPSE
+1120 
-1134 ILTLMPH
+1134 
-1141 SSAKKQA
+1141 
-1148 ITISIAEAEVQPSL
+1148 
-1162 YSVLP
+1162 
-1167 NLALICD
+1167 
-1174 RGSKVSPISNV
+1174 
-1185 FVTNMLC
+1185 
-1192 DLHVNGS
+1192 
-1199 GSYAFLLYRLE
+1199 

>member
-1 MLKEYLESIKDLT
+1 MLKEYLEGIKNITLK
-14 PESNE
+14 SNE
-19 LTHRT
+19 HMHRRP
-24 FLQILLISL
+24 LENLLDSL
-33 KDDFNTEFKIEHE
+33 KDHFNKEFKIEHE
-46 PKKDKQGGQPDF
+46 PNRDKQGGQPDF
-58 RVSYQGL
+58 RISYQGL

-77 DLIQL
+77 NLSQL
-82 LKSDQIL
+82 LKSDQII

-110 KDENNAPLIKK
+110 KDEENKPLIKR
-121 EISVSSLDELSKP
+121 EISIASLDELSKP
-134 LKPNPQTECDLVELF
+134 LKPKPQTERDLIELF
-149 KSFFNYEAAPITN
+149 RGFFNHEAAPITN
-162 AKDFATHLSAPT
+162 AKDFANALSAPT

-180 LIQYQEKAQV
+180 LIAYQKDDQV
-190 SSIFNNFKEYLYE
+190 SSIFKNFKEYLYE
-203 ELSFEDFSDAL
+203 ELSFEDFSDAF

-222 FLAKL
+222 FIAKL
-227 NHPFEKINLDNV
+227 NHPFEKIDLDNV
-239 RSSIPENFAV
+239 RSSIPKNFAV
-249 IREMADFLKKL
+249 IRKMADFLKEL
-260 DAIKEIQWLLDEIL
+260 DAIKEIQWLLNEIL
-274 SLINHVNMDSI
+274 SSINHVDMDSI

-304 SAYDPKLREKKGVYY
+304 SAYDPKLRKKKGVYY
-319 TPDSVVKFIIN
+319 TPDPVVRFIIN

-352 NENIKLLDFATGT
+352 NKNIKLLDFATGT

-372 FRKALETRKTSDGG
+372 FRKALEVKKTSDGG
-386 TSTKEDKYQNLL
+386 ISTKEDKYQNLL

-440 TNTLIQPSEIAAD
+440 TNTLIQPSEIVAY
-453 RGLQPIFEKELK
+453 RGLSPIFEKELLN
-465 SAQEIKKDE
+465 AQEIKKNE
-474 KILIITGNPPYSG
+474 NILIITGNPPYSG
-487 ASSNEGLFEWEVRAT
+487 ASENKGLFEWEVKAT

-515 RNVKLTDKIKKLL
+515 KNVKLTDKIKKLL
-528 KNIQTQNEGD
+528 NNIQTQKESG
-538 KSVKNTNKDA
+538 SKNA
-548 LKNLKKLH
+548 LKELKQLH

-604 PTFRG
+604 PTFSG

-660 AQATKQKILQKI
+660 AQTTKQKIH
-672 YYYDVYGERAEK
+672 YYDVYGQRAEK
-684 YDFLAQN
+684 YAFLAQN
-691 DLNSIEW
+691 DLSRIEW

-711 PQKTSLL
+711 PQETPLL

-768 LRRIYNIKKDGRDWR
+768 LRRKYD
-783 LEYAIKD
+783 IKD
-790 VKANAN
+790 AEGWKLGRAIENVKKNQHE
-796 NLEEYIV
+796 LEKYIV
-803 SCQYRPFDFY
+803 LCQYRPFDY
-813 YTYYTGKSKSF
+813 RWTYYTDKSCGF
-824 IAYPRGEVFKH
+824 LDRPVYDVFKH
-835 MLPPPTNPKTPNQTC
+835 MLPPPPTNPKTPNQTR
-850 KNVALNIAR
+850 KNVALNTPR
-859 QSKMHGEWR
+859 QLKNNDKSWTQCFISSH
-868 YVMAH
+868 
-873 KELVDINLIASA
+873 INDQGLSSGGNGA
-885 GSMGVGYNYPICQ
+885 GVNYPLYH
-898 FNNPNYTENFTPEFR
+898 FKHPNYTENFTPEFR

-962 KDLFRVLSLLGI
+962 KDLFRALSLLGI
-974 ELIGLHVLNQESLN
+974 ELIGLHVLNKESLN

-994 KDATIGGS
+994 KDATIGES
-1002 YYKEAHE
+1002 CYKEAHDC
-1009 RNPIIKKPSYNE
+1009 IIKKPLHNE

-1039 EIYNYMIGGYG
+1039 EIYHYMIGGYG

-1062 SCNFDH
+1062 PCDSGHFDH

-1100 SQALMQEILQNP
+1100 SKALMQEILQNP
-1112 PPPPHLIP
+1112 PPPPPFNTNI
-1120 ISPLSYRAKPKPSE
+1120 
-1134 ILTLMPH
+1134 
-1141 SSAKKQA
+1141 
-1148 ITISIAEAEVQPSL
+1148 
-1162 YSVLP
+1162 
-1167 NLALICD
+1167 ALILSRQAKAIGD
-1174 RGSKVSPISNV
+1174 FDFDAAFISKEASDNNIYRRGG
-1185 FVTNMLC
+1185 
-1192 DLHVNGS
+1192 GS
-1199 GSYAFLLYRLE
+1199 AFPLFCIA

>member
-1 MLKEYLESIKDLT
+1 MLKEYLEGIKDLT
-14 PESNE
+14 PEKNE
-19 LTHRT
+19 LTHRPS
-24 FLQILLISL
+24 LYNLLDKL
-33 KDDFNTEFKIEHE
+33 KNHFNKEFKIEHE
-46 PKKDKQGGQPDF
+46 PERKQGSQPDF

-77 DLIQL
+77 DLSQL
-82 LKSDQIL
+82 SESNQIR

-95 PNLMLTDYLNFVWVG
+95 PNLMLTDYLNFMWVV
-110 KDENNAPLIKK
+110 KDEKNAPLVKK

-134 LKPNPQTECDLVELF
+134 LNPNPQTERDLIELF

-180 LIQYQEKAQV
+180 LIQYQKDTQV
-190 SSIFNNFKEYLYE
+190 SSIFKNFKEYLYE
-203 ELSFEDFSDAL
+203 ELSFEDFSDAF

-222 FLAKL
+222 FIAKL
-227 NHPFEKINLDNV
+227 NHPFKKINLDNV
-239 RSSIPENFAV
+239 RSSIPKNFAV

-260 DAIKEIQWLLDEIL
+260 DAIKEIQWLLNEIL
-274 SLINHVNMDSI
+274 SLINHVDMDSI

-330 ALDSLLKTHFKDAP
+330 ALDSLLKTHFKDAS

-372 FRKALETRKTSDGG
+372 FRKALEVRKTSDGG

-440 TNTLIQPSEIAAD
+440 TNTLIQPSEIVAY
-453 RGLQPIFEKELK
+453 RGLSPIFEKELS

-487 ASSNEGLFEWEVRAT
+487 ASENKGLFEWEVKAT

-515 RNVKLTDKIKKLL
+515 KKVKLTDKIQTLL
-528 KNIQTQNEGD
+528 NNIQKQKESG
-538 KSVKNTNKDA
+538 SKNA
-548 LKNLKKLH
+548 LKELKSLH

-672 YYYDVYGERAEK
+672 YYYDVYGGRAEK
-684 YDFLAQN
+684 YAFLAQN
-691 DLNSIEW
+691 DLNSINW
-698 LELAPREPFYLLI
+698 IELTPREPFYLLI
-711 PQKTSLL
+711 PQETSLL
-718 DEYEQG
+718 EEYEQG
-724 FSVQDM
+724 FSVQEM

-768 LRRIYNIKKDGRDWR
+768 LRRKYDIKKDGRDWR

-835 MLPPPTNPKTPNQTC
+835 MLPPPPQQTL
-850 KNVALNIAR
+850 K
-859 QSKMHGEWR
+859 H
-868 YVMAH
+868 
-873 KELVDINLIASA
+873 
-885 GSMGVGYNYPICQ
+885 PI
-898 FNNPNYTENFTPEFR
+898 
-913 SFIDKHYN
+913 K
-921 HSFEPLEVLGYIYAL
+921 
-936 LYSPN
+936 
-941 YRKRYEEFLKADYP
+941 
-955 KILFTNN
+955 
-962 KDLFRVLSLLGI
+962 
-974 ELIGLHVLNQESLN
+974 
-988 HSFEKL
+988 
-994 KDATIGGS
+994 
-1002 YYKEAHE
+1002 
-1009 RNPIIKKPSYNE
+1009 
-1021 PEQRLYINHSA
+1021 
-1032 YFRGVSE
+1032 
-1039 EIYNYMIGGYG
+1039 
-1050 VLDKYLKSHKNE
+1050 
-1062 SCNFDH
+1062 
-1068 VSNIIKVIARTIE
+1068 
-1081 IQKTL
+1081 
-1086 GFLTSDLPHLKGND
+1086 
-1100 SQALMQEILQNP
+1100 
-1112 PPPPHLIP
+1112 
-1120 ISPLSYRAKPKPSE
+1120 RAKMS
-1134 ILTLMPH
+1134 
-1141 SSAKKQA
+1141 
-1148 ITISIAEAEVQPSL
+1148 
-1162 YSVLP
+1162 
-1167 NLALICD
+1167 
-1174 RGSKVSPISNV
+1174 R
-1185 FVTNMLC
+1185 
-1192 DLHVNGS
+1192 
-1199 GSYAFLLYRLE
+1199 

>member
-1 MLKEYLESIKDLT
+1 MLKEYLEGIKNIT
-14 PESNE
+14 HESNE
-19 LTHRT
+19 LTHRL
-24 FLQILLISL
+24 FLHNLLDKL
-33 KDDFNTEFKIEHE
+33 KNHFNKEFKIEHE
-46 PKKDKQGGQPDF
+46 PKRERGSQPDF

-65 NIGYIENKRVGT
+65 SIGYIENKRAGT
-77 DLIQL
+77 DLRKIVESE
-82 LKSDQIL
+82 KSDQIL

-95 PNLMLTDYLNFVWVG
+95 PNLMLTNYLNFVWVG
-110 KDENNAPLIKK
+110 KDENNEPLIKRG
-121 EISVSSLDELSKP
+121 ISIASPDELSKP
-134 LKPNPQTECDLVELF
+134 LKPNPQTERDLIELF

-180 LIQYQEKAQV
+180 LIAYQKDEQV
-190 SSIFNNFKEYLYE
+190 SSIFKNFKEYLYE
-203 ELSFEDFSDAL
+203 ELSFEDFSDAF

-222 FLAKL
+222 FIAKL

-239 RSSIPENFAV
+239 RSSIPKNFAV

-260 DAIKEIQWLLDEIL
+260 DAIKEIQWLLNEIL
-274 SLINHVNMDSI
+274 SLINHVDMDSI

-319 TPDSVVKFIIN
+319 TPDPVVEFIIN
-330 ALDSLLKTHFKDAP
+330 ALDSLLKAHFKDAP

-372 FRKALETRKTSDGG
+372 FRKALEVRKTSDGG
-386 TSTKEDKYQNLL
+386 ISTKEDKYQNLL

-440 TNTLIQPSEIAAD
+440 TNTLIQPSEIAAY
-453 RGLQPIFEKELK
+453 RGLQPIFETELK

-487 ASSNEGLFEWEVRAT
+487 ASSNKGLFEWEVKAT

-515 RNVKLTDKIKKLL
+515 KNVKLTDKIQTLL
-528 KNIQTQNEGD
+528 NNIQTQKESG
-538 KSVKNTNKDA
+538 SKNA
-548 LKNLKKLH
+548 LKELKNLH
-556 SKYKLQKEKNPKWL
+556 SKYKLQNEKNPKWL

-577 MRFAQNKIESLGHGL
+577 MRFAQNKIKSLGHGL

-626 HGNARKKEETPQGAK
+626 HGNARKKEKTPQGAK

-660 AQATKQKILQKI
+660 AQTTKQKIH
-672 YYYDVYGERAEK
+672 YYDVYGQRAEK

-698 LELAPREPFYLLI
+698 LELTPRAPFY
-711 PQKTSLL
+711 SLL
-718 DEYEQG
+718 PLKTPLLEEYEQG

-768 LRRIYNIKKDGRDWR
+768 LRRKYNIKKDGRDWR

-835 MLPPPTNPKTPNQTC
+835 MLPPPPN
-850 KNVALNIAR
+850 
-859 QSKMHGEWR
+859 
-868 YVMAH
+868 
-873 KELVDINLIASA
+873 
-885 GSMGVGYNYPICQ
+885 
-898 FNNPNYTENFTPEFR
+898 
-913 SFIDKHYN
+913 
-921 HSFEPLEVLGYIYAL
+921 
-936 LYSPN
+936 
-941 YRKRYEEFLKADYP
+941 
-955 KILFTNN
+955 
-962 KDLFRVLSLLGI
+962 
-974 ELIGLHVLNQESLN
+974 
-988 HSFEKL
+988 
-994 KDATIGGS
+994 
-1002 YYKEAHE
+1002 
-1009 RNPIIKKPSYNE
+1009 KP
-1021 PEQRLYINHSA
+1021 
-1032 YFRGVSE
+1032 
-1039 EIYNYMIGGYG
+1039 
-1050 VLDKYLKSHKNE
+1050 
-1062 SCNFDH
+1062 
-1068 VSNIIKVIARTIE
+1068 
-1081 IQKTL
+1081 
-1086 GFLTSDLPHLKGND
+1086 
-1100 SQALMQEILQNP
+1100 
-1112 PPPPHLIP
+1112 
-1120 ISPLSYRAKPKPSE
+1120 
-1134 ILTLMPH
+1134 
-1141 SSAKKQA
+1141 
-1148 ITISIAEAEVQPSL
+1148 
-1162 YSVLP
+1162 
-1167 NLALICD
+1167 
-1174 RGSKVSPISNV
+1174 
-1185 FVTNMLC
+1185 
-1192 DLHVNGS
+1192 
-1199 GSYAFLLYRLE
+1199 

>member
-1 MLKEYLESIKDLT
+1 MLKEYLEGIKDLT

-19 LTHRT
+19 LTHRF
-24 FLQILLISL
+24 FLHNLLDKL
-33 KDDFNTEFKIEHE
+33 KNHFNKEFKIEHE
-46 PKKDKQGGQPDF
+46 PNRDKQGGQPDF

-65 NIGYIENKRVGT
+65 NIGYIENKRVGA
-77 DLIQL
+77 DLNKL
-82 LKSDQIL
+82 LKSKQIL

-95 PNLMLTDYLNFVWVG
+95 PNLMLTDYLNFMWVG
-110 KDENNAPLIKK
+110 KDENNEPSIKRG
-121 EISVSSLDELSKP
+121 ISIASLDELSKP
-134 LKPNPQTECDLVELF
+134 LKSNPQTECDLIELF

-162 AKDFATHLSAPT
+162 AKDFATHLSTPT

-180 LIQYQEKAQV
+180 LIIYQKDDQV

-203 ELSFEDFSDAL
+203 ELSFEDFSDAF

-222 FLAKL
+222 FIAKL
-227 NHPFEKINLDNV
+227 NHPFEKIDLNNV
-239 RSSIPENFAV
+239 RSSIPKNFAV
-249 IREMADFLKKL
+249 IREMADFLKRL
-260 DAIKEIQWLLDEIL
+260 DSIKEIQWLLNEIL
-274 SLINHVNMDSI
+274 SLINHVDMGSI

-372 FRKALETRKTSDGG
+372 FRKALEVRKTSDGG

-425 FKKPLKENDALQIIL
+425 FKKPLKDNDALKIIL
-440 TNTLIQPSEIAAD
+440 TNTLIQPSEIIAY
-453 RGLQPIFEKELK
+453 RGLSPIFEKEL
-465 SAQEIKKDE
+465 SNAQEIKKNE
-474 KILIITGNPPYSG
+474 NILIITGNPPYSG
-487 ASSNEGLFEWEVRAT
+487 ASSNEGLFEWEVKAT

-515 RNVKLTDKIKKLL
+515 KNIKLTDKIQTLL
-528 KNIQTQNEGD
+528 KNIQTQKESG
-538 KSVKNTNKDA
+538 SKND
-548 LKNLKKLH
+548 LKKLKSLH

-660 AQATKQKILQKI
+660 TQTTKPKIC
-672 YYYDVYGERAEK
+672 YYDVYGQRAEK
-684 YDFLAQN
+684 YAFLAQN
-691 DLNSIEW
+691 DLDRIEM

-711 PQKTSLL
+711 PQETPLL
-718 DEYEQG
+718 EEYEQG
-724 FSVQDM
+724 FSVQEM
-730 FQVGS
+730 FQVGG
-735 TGICSQRDHV
+735 TGICSKKDHV

-768 LRRIYNIKKDGRDWR
+768 LRRIYDIKKDGRDWR

-796 NLEEYIV
+796 NLEKYIV
-803 SCQYRPFDFY
+803 LCQYRPFDFY

-835 MLPPPTNPKTPNQTC
+835 MLPTHPTNPKTPNQTC
-850 KNVALNIAR
+850 KNVALITSR
-859 QSKMHGEWR
+859 RFCQSQK
-868 YVMAH
+868 
-873 KELVDINLIASA
+873 S
-885 GSMGVGYNYPICQ
+885 GVGFVSNKISDLRTWTCPGMEGGDYVKPLYH
-898 FNNPNYTENFTPEFR
+898 NPNYTENFTPEFR
-913 SFIDKHYN
+913 SFIDKHYS
-921 HSFEPLEVLGYIYAL
+921 HPFEPLEVLGYIYAL
-936 LYSPN
+936 LYSPH
-941 YRKRYEEFLKADYP
+941 YRKRYEDFLKADYP

-962 KDLFRVLSLLGI
+962 KDLFRALSLLGI
-974 ELIGLHVLNQESLN
+974 ELIGLHVLNKESLN

-994 KDATIGGS
+994 KDATIGES
-1002 YYKEAHE
+1002 FYKEAHD
-1009 RNPIIKKPSYNE
+1009 RIIKKPAYNE

-1100 SQALMQEILQNP
+1100 SKALIQEILQNP

-1120 ISPLSYRAKPKPSE
+1120 ISPLSHRAKPKPSE

-1141 SSAKKQA
+1141 SSAKKRA
-1148 ITISIAEAEVQPSL
+1148 TTISIAEVGDQLSL

-1185 FVTNMLC
+1185 FVTGMLC

-1199 GSYAFLLYRLE
+1199 GSYVFLLYRLT

>member
-1 MLKEYLESIKDLT
+1 MLKEYLEGIKNITL
-14 PESNE
+14 ESNE
-19 LTHRT
+19 PAHRRP
-24 FLQILLISL
+24 LENLLISL
-33 KDDFNTEFKIEHE
+33 KENFNKEFEIEHE
-46 PKKDKQGGQPDF
+46 PNRDKQGGQPDF
-58 RVSYQGL
+58 CVSYQGL

-77 DLIQL
+77 DLNRL

-110 KDENNAPLIKK
+110 KDENNEPLIKR
-121 EISVSSLDELSKP
+121 EISIASLDELSKP
-134 LKPNPQTECDLVELF
+134 LKPKPQTERDLIELF
-149 KSFFNYEAAPITN
+149 RGFFNHEAAPITN
-162 AKDFATHLSAPT
+162 AKDFANALSART
-174 KYLKDA
+174 RYLKDA
-180 LIQYQEKAQV
+180 LIKYQEKTQV

-203 ELSFEDFSDAL
+203 ELSFEDFSDAF

-239 RSSIPENFAV
+239 RSSIPKNFAV

-260 DAIKEIQWLLDEIL
+260 DGIKEIQWLLNEIL
-274 SLINHVNMDSI
+274 SSINHVDMDSI

-304 SAYDPKLREKKGVYY
+304 SAYDPKLRESKGVYY

-372 FRKALETRKTSDGG
+372 FRKVLEMRKTSDGG
-386 TSTKEDKYQNLL
+386 ISTKEDKYQNLL

-425 FKKPLKENDALQIIL
+425 FKKPLKENDALKIIL
-440 TNTLIQPSEIAAD
+440 TNTLIQPSEIAAY
-453 RGLQPIFEKELK
+453 RGLNPIFETELLN
-465 SAQEIKKDE
+465 AQEIKKDE
-474 KILIITGNPPYSG
+474 NILIITGNPPYSG
-487 ASSNEGLFEWEVRAT
+487 ASSNEGLFEWEVKAT

-515 RNVKLTDKIKKLL
+515 KNVKLADKIQTLL
-528 KNIQTQNEGD
+528 KNVQKQKEG
-538 KSVKNTNKDA
+538 SSKDA
-548 LKNLKKLH
+548 LKALKSLH

-570 LDDYVKF
+570 LDDYMKF

-626 HGNARKKEETPQGAK
+626 HGNARKKEETPQGAT

-660 AQATKQKILQKI
+660 AQTTKPKIC
-672 YYYDVYGERAEK
+672 YYDVYGERAEK
-684 YDFLAQN
+684 YAFLAQN

-711 PQKTSLL
+711 PQKTPLL
-718 DEYEQG
+718 EEYEQG
-724 FSVQDM
+724 FSVQEM

-768 LRRIYNIKKDGRDWR
+768 LRRVYNIKKDGRDWR

-796 NLEEYIV
+796 NLEQYIV

-835 MLPPPTNPKTPNQTC
+835 MLPPPTNPKTPNQTR
-850 KNVALNIAR
+850 KNVALNTPR
-859 QSKMHGEWR
+859 QLKNNDKSWTQCFISSC
-868 YVMAH
+868 
-873 KELVDINLIASA
+873 INDQGLSSGGNGA
-885 GSMGVGYNYPICQ
+885 GVNYPLYQ

-913 SFIDKHYN
+913 GFIDKHYN
-921 HSFEPLEVLGYIYAL
+921 HSFEPLEILGYIYAL

-941 YRKRYEEFLKADYP
+941 YRKRYEGFLKIDYP
-955 KILFTNN
+955 KILFTEN
-962 KDLFRVLSLLGI
+962 KDLFRALSLLGI

-988 HSFEKL
+988 YSFEKL
-994 KDATIGGS
+994 KDATIGES
-1002 YYKEAHE
+1002 YYMEAHE
-1009 RNPIIKKPSYNE
+1009 RNPIISKKPSHNE
-1021 PEQRLYINHSA
+1021 PEQRLYINHST
-1032 YFRGVSE
+1032 YFSGVSQ
-1039 EIYNYMIGGYG
+1039 EIYDYRIGGYC

-1062 SCNFDH
+1062 PYDFDH
-1068 VSNIIKVIARTIE
+1068 VTRIIKVIARTIE

-1086 GFLTSDLPHLKGND
+1086 GFLTSDLPHLKGNV
-1100 SQALMQEILQNP
+1100 SEALMQEILQNP

-1120 ISPLSYRAKPKPSE
+1120 ISPLSYRAKPKPA
-1134 ILTLMPH
+1134 LTLTLH
-1141 SSAKKQA
+1141 SSVKKQA
-1148 ITISIAEAEVQPSL
+1148 ISISIPEVGEQLSP
-1162 YSVLP
+1162 YSALF

-1174 RGSKVSPISNV
+1174 RGSKVSPISNL

-1199 GSYAFLLYRLE
+1199 GSYAFLLYRLT

>member
-1 MLKEYLESIKDLT
+1 MLKEYLEGIKDIT
-14 PESNE
+14 HESNE
-19 LTHRT
+19 LTHRS
-24 FLQILLISL
+24 FLHNLLDKL
-33 KDDFNTEFKIEHE
+33 KNHFNKEFKIEHE
-46 PKKDKQGGQPDF
+46 PKRDQGRQPDF

-77 DLIQL
+77 DLRKIVESE
-82 LKSDQIL
+82 KSDQVL

-110 KDENNAPLIKK
+110 KDENNEPLIKK
-121 EISVSSLDELSKP
+121 EISVASLDELSKP
-134 LKPNPQTECDLVELF
+134 LKPKLQTERDLIELF
-149 KSFFNYEAAPITN
+149 KSFFNHEAAPIAN
-162 AKDFATHLSAPT
+162 AKDFATHLSVPT

-180 LIQYQEKAQV
+180 LITYQKDMQV
-190 SSIFNNFKEYLYE
+190 SSIFKNFKEYLYE
-203 ELSFEDFSDAL
+203 ELSFEDFSDAF

-239 RSSIPENFAV
+239 RSSIPKNFAV

-260 DAIKEIQWLLDEIL
+260 DAIKEIQWLLNEIL
-274 SLINHVNMDSI
+274 SSINHVDMDSI
-285 IKDLN
+285 LKDLN

-372 FRKALETRKTSDGG
+372 FRKALEVRKTSDGG
-386 TSTKEDKYQNLL
+386 ISTKEDKYQNLL

-440 TNTLIQPSEIAAD
+440 TNTLIQPSEIVAY

-465 SAQEIKKDE
+465 SAQEIKKNE
-474 KILIITGNPPYSG
+474 NILIITGNPPYSG
-487 ASSNEGLFEWEVRAT
+487 ASENKGLFEWEVKAT

-515 RNVKLTDKIKKLL
+515 KNVKLTDKIQTLL
-528 KNIQTQNEGD
+528 NSVQIQKQSGSKN
-538 KSVKNTNKDA
+538 A
-548 LKNLKKLH
+548 LKELKSLH
-556 SKYKLQKEKNPKWL
+556 SKYKLQNEKNPKWL

-626 HGNARKKEETPQGAK
+626 HGNARKKEKTPQGAK

-660 AQATKQKILQKI
+660 AQTTKQKI
-672 YYYDVYGERAEK
+672 YYYDVYGQRAEK
-684 YDFLAQN
+684 YAFLAQN

-698 LELAPREPFYLLI
+698 LEIAPRAPFYSLL
-711 PQKTSLL
+711 PLKTPLL

-768 LRRIYNIKKDGRDWR
+768 LRRKYNIKKDGRDWR
-783 LEYAIKD
+783 LEYAIRD

-803 SCQYRPFDFY
+803 SCQYRPFDY
-813 YTYYTGKSKSF
+813 CWTYYTGKSKSF

-835 MLPPPTNPKTPNQTC
+835 MLPPPPN
-850 KNVALNIAR
+850 
-859 QSKMHGEWR
+859 
-868 YVMAH
+868 
-873 KELVDINLIASA
+873 
-885 GSMGVGYNYPICQ
+885 
-898 FNNPNYTENFTPEFR
+898 
-913 SFIDKHYN
+913 
-921 HSFEPLEVLGYIYAL
+921 
-936 LYSPN
+936 
-941 YRKRYEEFLKADYP
+941 
-955 KILFTNN
+955 
-962 KDLFRVLSLLGI
+962 
-974 ELIGLHVLNQESLN
+974 
-988 HSFEKL
+988 
-994 KDATIGGS
+994 
-1002 YYKEAHE
+1002 
-1009 RNPIIKKPSYNE
+1009 KP
-1021 PEQRLYINHSA
+1021 
-1032 YFRGVSE
+1032 
-1039 EIYNYMIGGYG
+1039 
-1050 VLDKYLKSHKNE
+1050 
-1062 SCNFDH
+1062 
-1068 VSNIIKVIARTIE
+1068 
-1081 IQKTL
+1081 
-1086 GFLTSDLPHLKGND
+1086 
-1100 SQALMQEILQNP
+1100 
-1112 PPPPHLIP
+1112 
-1120 ISPLSYRAKPKPSE
+1120 
-1134 ILTLMPH
+1134 
-1141 SSAKKQA
+1141 
-1148 ITISIAEAEVQPSL
+1148 
-1162 YSVLP
+1162 
-1167 NLALICD
+1167 
-1174 RGSKVSPISNV
+1174 
-1185 FVTNMLC
+1185 
-1192 DLHVNGS
+1192 
-1199 GSYAFLLYRLE
+1199 

>member
-1 MLKEYLESIKDLT
+1 MLKEYLEGIKDIT
-14 PESNE
+14 HESNE
-19 LTHRT
+19 LTHRL
-24 FLQILLISL
+24 FLHNLLDGL
-33 KDDFNTEFKIEHE
+33 KDHFNKEFKIEHE
-46 PKKDKQGGQPDF
+46 PERKQGSQPDF
-58 RVSYQGL
+58 RVSFQGL
-65 NIGYIENKRVGT
+65 NIGYIENKRAGT
-77 DLIQL
+77 NLNQL
-82 LKSDQIL
+82 LKSDQVL

-110 KDENNAPLIKK
+110 KDENNEPLIKR
-121 EISVSSLDELSKP
+121 EISVASLDELSKP
-134 LKPNPQTECDLVELF
+134 LKPNPQTEHDLIGFF
-149 KSFFNYEAAPITN
+149 KGFFNYEAAPITN
-162 AKDFATHLSAPT
+162 AKDFATHLSVPT

-180 LIQYQEKAQV
+180 LITYQKDEQV

-203 ELSFEDFSDAL
+203 ELSFEDFSDAF

-222 FLAKL
+222 FIAKL

-239 RSSIPENFAV
+239 RSSIPKNFAV

-260 DAIKEIQWLLDEIL
+260 DVIKEIQWLLNEIL
-274 SLINHVNMDSI
+274 SLINHVDMDSI
-285 IKDLN
+285 LKDLN

-352 NENIKLLDFATGT
+352 NENIKLLDLATGT

-386 TSTKEDKYQNLL
+386 ISTKEDKYQNLL

-416 NLSQAFKEE
+416 NLSQAFKQE

-440 TNTLIQPSEIAAD
+440 TNTLIQPSEIVAY
-453 RGLQPIFEKELK
+453 RGLSPIFEKELK
-465 SAQEIKKDE
+465 SAQEIKKNE

-487 ASSNEGLFEWEVRAT
+487 ASSNEGLFEWEVKAT

-510 TIEIE
+510 TIETKKNI
-515 RNVKLTDKIKKLL
+515 KLTDEIQTLL
-528 KNIQTQNEGD
+528 KNIQTQKEA
-538 KSVKNTNKDA
+538 SVKKAPKSGSKDA
-548 LKNLKKLH
+548 LKNLKNLH

-609 LRRSL
+609 LRHSL

-626 HGNARKKEETPQGAK
+626 HGNARKKEKTPQGAK

-660 AQATKQKILQKI
+660 AQATKQKIC
-672 YYYDVYGERAEK
+672 YYDVYGERAEK
-684 YDFLAQN
+684 YAFLAQN
-691 DLNSIEW
+691 DLNSINW
-698 LELAPREPFYLLI
+698 LEIAPREPFYLLI
-711 PQKTSLL
+711 PQETPLL
-718 DEYEQG
+718 EEYEQG

-796 NLEEYIV
+796 NLEKYIV

-835 MLPPPTNPKTPNQTC
+835 MLPPPTNPKTPNQTR
-850 KNVALNIAR
+850 KNVALNTPR
-859 QSKMHGEWR
+859 QLKNSDKSWTQCFISSS
-868 YVMAH
+868 
-873 KELVDINLIASA
+873 INDQGLSSGGNGA
-885 GSMGVGYNYPICQ
+885 GVNYPLYQ
-898 FNNPNYTENFTPEFR
+898 FRDPNYTENFTPEFR

-941 YRKRYEEFLKADYP
+941 YRKRYEDFLKADYP
-955 KILFTNN
+955 KILFTKN

-994 KDATIGGS
+994 KDATIGES
-1002 YYKEAHE
+1002 YYKEE
-1009 RNPIIKKPSYNE
+1009 NDRNPIIKKPSHNE
-1021 PEQRLYINHSA
+1021 LEQRLYINHST
-1032 YFRGVSE
+1032 YFRGVSK
-1039 EIYNYMIGGYG
+1039 EIHDYRIGGYG

-1062 SCNFDH
+1062 PCDFDH

-1100 SQALMQEILQNP
+1100 SEALMQEILQNP

-1148 ITISIAEAEVQPSL
+1148 TTISIAEVGVQPSP
-1162 YSVLP
+1162 YSALP
-1167 NLALICD
+1167 NLALICG

-1185 FVTNMLC
+1185 FVTGMLC

>member
-1 MLKEYLESIKDLT
+1 
-14 PESNE
+14 
-19 LTHRT
+19 
-24 FLQILLISL
+24 
-33 KDDFNTEFKIEHE
+33 
-46 PKKDKQGGQPDF
+46 
-58 RVSYQGL
+58 
-65 NIGYIENKRVGT
+65 
-77 DLIQL
+77 
-82 LKSDQIL
+82 
-89 KYLELN
+89 
-95 PNLMLTDYLNFVWVG
+95 MLTDYLNFMWVG

-121 EISVSSLDELSKP
+121 EISIASPDELSKP
-134 LKPNPQTECDLVELF
+134 LKPKPQTERDLIELF
-149 KSFFNYEAAPITN
+149 KSFFNHEAAPITN
-162 AKDFATHLSAPT
+162 AKDFATHLSPRT
-174 KYLKDA
+174 RYLKDA
-180 LIQYQEKAQV
+180 LIKYQEKTQV

-260 DAIKEIQWLLDEIL
+260 DGIKEIQWLLNEIL
-274 SLINHVNMDSI
+274 SSINHVDMDSI
-285 IKDLN
+285 LKDLN

-304 SAYDPKLREKKGVYY
+304 SAYNPKLRESKGVYY

-372 FRKALETRKTSDGG
+372 FRKALEMRKTSDGG
-386 TSTKEDKYQNLL
+386 ISTKEDKYQNLL

-425 FKKPLKENDALQIIL
+425 FKKPLKENDALKIIL
-440 TNTLIQPSEIAAD
+440 TNTLIQPGEIAAY
-453 RGLQPIFEKELK
+453 RGLNPIFETELLN
-465 SAQEIKKDE
+465 AQEIKKDE
-474 KILIITGNPPYSG
+474 NILIITGNPPYSG
-487 ASSNEGLFEWEVRAT
+487 ASSNEGLFEWEVKAT

-515 RNVKLTDKIKKLL
+515 KGVKLADKIKTLL
-528 KNIQTQNEGD
+528 KNIQTQKQGD

-548 LKNLKKLH
+548 LKNLKQIH
-556 SKYKLQKEKNPKWL
+556 SKYKLQNEKNPKWL

-626 HGNARKKEETPQGAK
+626 HGNARKKEKTPQGAD

-660 AQATKQKILQKI
+660 VQTTKQKIH
-672 YYYDVYGERAEK
+672 YYDVYGERAEK
-684 YDFLAQN
+684 YAFLAQN

-698 LELAPREPFYLLI
+698 LELTPREPFYLLL
-711 PQKTSLL
+711 PLETRLL

-724 FSVQDM
+724 FSVKDM
-730 FQVGS
+730 FQISSVGIV
-735 TGICSQRDHV
+735 TGRDRI
-745 VFHKDKE
+745 FIANNTE
-752 SLLKLLK
+752 SLKEQVLKYCNE
-759 DFSTLEPSE
+759 FNEQ
-768 LRRIYNIKKDGRDWR
+768 Y
-783 LEYAIKD
+783 IKD
-790 VKANAN
+790 
-796 NLEEYIV
+796 IH
-803 SCQYRPFDFY
+803 YRPFDIRKVY
-813 YTYYTGKSKSF
+813 YDTKKLERARENT
-824 IAYPRGEVFKH
+824 FKH
-835 MLPPPTNPKTPNQTC
+835 MLPPPPPINPKTPNQTH
-850 KNVALNIAR
+850 KNVALITSR
-859 QSKMHGEWR
+859 RFCQSQK
-868 YVMAH
+868 
-873 KELVDINLIASA
+873 S
-885 GSMGVGYNYPICQ
+885 GVGFVSNKISDLRTWTCPGMEGGDYVNPLYH
-898 FNNPNYTENFTPEFR
+898 NPNYTENFTPEFR

-921 HSFEPLEVLGYIYAL
+921 HSFEPLEILGYIYAL

-941 YRKRYEEFLKADYP
+941 YRKRYEDFLKNDYP
-955 KILFTNN
+955 KILFTED

-988 HSFEKL
+988 YSFEKL
-994 KDATIGGS
+994 KDATIGES
-1002 YYKEAHE
+1002 YYIEAHE
-1009 RNPIIKKPSYNE
+1009 RNPIIKKPSHNE
-1021 PEQRLYINHSA
+1021 PEKRLYINHNA
-1032 YFRGVSE
+1032 YFSGVSQ
-1039 EIYNYMIGGYG
+1039 EIYDYRIGGYC

-1062 SCNFDH
+1062 SCDFDH
-1068 VSNIIKVIARTIE
+1068 VTRIIKVIARTIE

-1100 SQALMQEILQNP
+1100 SEALMQEILQNP
-1112 PPPPHLIP
+1112 PPPPPFNTNI
-1120 ISPLSYRAKPKPSE
+1120 
-1134 ILTLMPH
+1134 
-1141 SSAKKQA
+1141 
-1148 ITISIAEAEVQPSL
+1148 
-1162 YSVLP
+1162 
-1167 NLALICD
+1167 ALILSRQAKAIGD
-1174 RGSKVSPISNV
+1174 LDFDAAFISKEASDNNIYRRGGG
-1185 FVTNMLC
+1185 T
-1192 DLHVNGS
+1192 
-1199 GSYAFLLYRLE
+1199 AFPLFCIT

>member
-14 PESNE
+14 TEKNE
-19 LTHRT
+19 LTHR
-24 FLQILLISL
+24 LSLHNLLNRL
-33 KDDFNTEFKIEHE
+33 RDNFNKEFKIEHE
-46 PKKDKQGGQPDF
+46 PKKEQGSQPDF

-65 NIGYIENKRVGT
+65 NIGYIENKRVGIN
-77 DLIQL
+77 LREL

-110 KDENNAPLIKK
+110 KDEDNAPLIKK
-121 EISVSSLDELSKP
+121 TISIASLDELSKP
-134 LKPNPQTECDLVELF
+134 LKPKPQTEHDLIELF
-149 KSFFNYEAAPITN
+149 KSFFNHEAAPITN
-162 AKDFATHLSAPT
+162 AKDFATHLSPRT
-174 KYLKDA
+174 RYLKDA
-180 LIQYQEKAQV
+180 LIKYQEKTQV

-239 RSSIPENFAV
+239 RSSIPKNFAV

-260 DAIKEIQWLLDEIL
+260 DEIKEIQWLLNEIL
-274 SLINHVNMDSI
+274 SSINHVDMDSI
-285 IKDLN
+285 LKGLN

-304 SAYDPKLREKKGVYY
+304 SAYDPKLRESKGVYY

-386 TSTKEDKYQNLL
+386 ISTKEDKYQNLL

-425 FKKPLKENDALQIIL
+425 FKKPLKENDALKIIL
-440 TNTLIQPSEIAAD
+440 TNTLIQHSEIVAY
-453 RGLQPIFEKELK
+453 RGLNPIFETELLNAQKIKEDK
-465 SAQEIKKDE
+465 N
-474 KILIITGNPPYSG
+474 ILIITGNPPYSG
-487 ASSNEGLFEWEVRAT
+487 ASENKGLFEWEVRAT

-515 RNVKLTDKIKKLL
+515 KKVKLTDKIKVLL
-528 KNIQTQNEGD
+528 KNIQTQKQSENIQAKKQSG
-538 KSVKNTNKDA
+538 SKD
-548 LKNLKKLH
+548 LKKLKQIY
-556 SKYKLQKEKNPKWL
+556 SKYKLQNEKNPKWI

-577 MRFAQNKIESLGHGL
+577 MRFAQNKIEALGHGL

-626 HGNARKKEETPQGAK
+626 HGNARKKEKTPQGTK

-660 AQATKQKILQKI
+660 APATRQKIF
-672 YYYDVYGERAEK
+672 YYDVYGQRAEK
-684 YDFLAQN
+684 YAFLAQN

-711 PQKTSLL
+711 PQETPLL
-718 DEYEQG
+718 EEYEQG
-724 FSVQDM
+724 FSVQKM

-768 LRRIYNIKKDGRDWR
+768 LCRKYDIGNDGRDWR
-783 LEYAIKD
+783 LEYVIRD
-790 VKANAN
+790 VRANAD
-796 NLEEYIV
+796 NLEKYIV
-803 SCQYRPFDFY
+803 LCQYRPFDY
-813 YTYYTGKSKSF
+813 RWTYYTGKSKSF

-835 MLPPPTNPKTPNQTC
+835 MLPPPPQ
-850 KNVALNIAR
+850 
-859 QSKMHGEWR
+859 
-868 YVMAH
+868 
-873 KELVDINLIASA
+873 
-885 GSMGVGYNYPICQ
+885 
-898 FNNPNYTENFTPEFR
+898 
-913 SFIDKHYN
+913 
-921 HSFEPLEVLGYIYAL
+921 
-936 LYSPN
+936 
-941 YRKRYEEFLKADYP
+941 
-955 KILFTNN
+955 
-962 KDLFRVLSLLGI
+962 
-974 ELIGLHVLNQESLN
+974 
-988 HSFEKL
+988 
-994 KDATIGGS
+994 
-1002 YYKEAHE
+1002 
-1009 RNPIIKKPSYNE
+1009 
-1021 PEQRLYINHSA
+1021 
-1032 YFRGVSE
+1032 
-1039 EIYNYMIGGYG
+1039 
-1050 VLDKYLKSHKNE
+1050 
-1062 SCNFDH
+1062 
-1068 VSNIIKVIARTIE
+1068 
-1081 IQKTL
+1081 
-1086 GFLTSDLPHLKGND
+1086 
-1100 SQALMQEILQNP
+1100 
-1112 PPPPHLIP
+1112 
-1120 ISPLSYRAKPKPSE
+1120 
-1134 ILTLMPH
+1134 
-1141 SSAKKQA
+1141 
-1148 ITISIAEAEVQPSL
+1148 QP
-1162 YSVLP
+1162 
-1167 NLALICD
+1167 
-1174 RGSKVSPISNV
+1174 
-1185 FVTNMLC
+1185 
-1192 DLHVNGS
+1192 
-1199 GSYAFLLYRLE
+1199 

>member
-1 MLKEYLESIKDLT
+1 MLKEYLEGIKNIT

-19 LTHRT
+19 LTHRP
-24 FLQILLISL
+24 FLHNLLDKL
-33 KDDFNTEFKIEHE
+33 KNHFNKEFKIEHE
-46 PKKDKQGGQPDF
+46 PKREQRSQPDF
-58 RVSYQGL
+58 RVSFQGL
-65 NIGYIENKRVGT
+65 NIGYIENKRVGF
-77 DLIQL
+77 DLNQL
-82 LKSDQIL
+82 LEEKQIL

-110 KDENNAPLIKK
+110 KDEENKPLIKR
-121 EISVSSLDELSKP
+121 EISVASLDELSKP
-134 LKPNPQTECDLVELF
+134 LKPNPQTERDLVELF

-162 AKDFATHLSAPT
+162 TKDFATHLSAPT
-174 KYLKDA
+174 RYLKDA
-180 LIQYQEKAQV
+180 LIQYQKDTHV
-190 SSIFNNFKEYLYE
+190 SSIFKNFKEYLYE

-239 RSSIPENFAV
+239 RSSIPKNFAV

-274 SLINHVNMDSI
+274 SLINHVDMDSI

-372 FRKALETRKTSDGG
+372 FRKALEVRKTSDGG

-425 FKKPLKENDALQIIL
+425 FKKPLKENDALKIIL
-440 TNTLIQPSEIAAD
+440 TNTLMQPSEIIAY
-453 RGLQPIFEKELK
+453 RGLNPIFEKEL
-465 SAQEIKKDE
+465 SNAQEIKKNE
-474 KILIITGNPPYSG
+474 NILIITGNPPYSG
-487 ASSNEGLFEWEVRAT
+487 ASSNEGLFEWEVKAT

-515 RNVKLTDKIKKLL
+515 KNVKLADKIQTLL
-528 KNIQTQNEGD
+528 KNVQKQKESG
-538 KSVKNTNKDA
+538 SKND
-548 LKNLKKLH
+548 LKKLKGLH

-577 MRFAQNKIESLGHGL
+577 MRFAQNKIELLGHGL

-660 AQATKQKILQKI
+660 AQATKPKIC
-672 YYYDVYGERAEK
+672 YYDVYGERAEK
-684 YDFLAQN
+684 YAFLAQN

-698 LELAPREPFYLLI
+698 LELAPREPFYLLL
-711 PQKTSLL
+711 PQETPLL
-718 DEYEQG
+718 EEYEQG
-724 FSVQDM
+724 FSVQEV
-730 FQVGS
+730 FQVGG
-735 TGICSQRDHV
+735 TGICSKKDHV
-745 VFHKDKE
+745 VFHKDKG

-768 LRRIYNIKKDGRDWR
+768 LRRKYDIEDTDAINGWKLGRAIENVKKNSHE
-783 LEYAIKD
+783 LEK
-790 VKANAN
+790 
-796 NLEEYIV
+796 YITL
-803 SCQYRPFDFY
+803 CQYRPFDY
-813 YTYYTGKSKSF
+813 RWTYYTSESGF
-824 IAYPRGEVFKH
+824 LVGPVYQVFKH
-835 MLPPPTNPKTPNQTC
+835 MLPPPPN
-850 KNVALNIAR
+850 
-859 QSKMHGEWR
+859 
-868 YVMAH
+868 
-873 KELVDINLIASA
+873 
-885 GSMGVGYNYPICQ
+885 
-898 FNNPNYTENFTPEFR
+898 
-913 SFIDKHYN
+913 
-921 HSFEPLEVLGYIYAL
+921 
-936 LYSPN
+936 
-941 YRKRYEEFLKADYP
+941 
-955 KILFTNN
+955 
-962 KDLFRVLSLLGI
+962 
-974 ELIGLHVLNQESLN
+974 
-988 HSFEKL
+988 
-994 KDATIGGS
+994 
-1002 YYKEAHE
+1002 
-1009 RNPIIKKPSYNE
+1009 KP
-1021 PEQRLYINHSA
+1021 
-1032 YFRGVSE
+1032 
-1039 EIYNYMIGGYG
+1039 
-1050 VLDKYLKSHKNE
+1050 
-1062 SCNFDH
+1062 
-1068 VSNIIKVIARTIE
+1068 
-1081 IQKTL
+1081 
-1086 GFLTSDLPHLKGND
+1086 
-1100 SQALMQEILQNP
+1100 
-1112 PPPPHLIP
+1112 
-1120 ISPLSYRAKPKPSE
+1120 
-1134 ILTLMPH
+1134 
-1141 SSAKKQA
+1141 
-1148 ITISIAEAEVQPSL
+1148 
-1162 YSVLP
+1162 
-1167 NLALICD
+1167 
-1174 RGSKVSPISNV
+1174 
-1185 FVTNMLC
+1185 
-1192 DLHVNGS
+1192 
-1199 GSYAFLLYRLE
+1199 

>member
-14 PESNE
+14 NKENE
-19 LTHRT
+19 LTHR
-24 FLQILLISL
+24 LSLHNLLNRL
-33 KDDFNTEFKIEHE
+33 KDHFNKEFKIEHE
-46 PKKDKQGGQPDF
+46 PKKEQGSQPDF
-58 RVSYQGL
+58 RVSFQGL
-65 NIGYIENKRVGT
+65 NIGYIENKRAGVN
-77 DLIQL
+77 LRQL
-82 LKSDQIL
+82 LKSDQIR

-121 EISVSSLDELSKP
+121 EISVASPDELSKP
-134 LKPNPQTECDLVELF
+134 LKPKPQTECDLIELF
-149 KSFFNYEAAPITN
+149 KSFFNHEAAPITN
-162 AKDFATHLSAPT
+162 AKDFATHLSPRT
-174 KYLKDA
+174 RYLKDA
-180 LIQYQEKAQV
+180 LIKYQEKTQV

-260 DAIKEIQWLLDEIL
+260 DEIQEIQWLLNEIL
-274 SLINHVNMDSI
+274 SSINHVDMDSI

-304 SAYDPKLREKKGVYY
+304 SAYDPKLRESKGVYY

-372 FRKALETRKTSDGG
+372 FRKALEMRKTSDGG
-386 TSTKEDKYQNLL
+386 ISTKEDKYQNLL

-425 FKKPLKENDALQIIL
+425 FKKPLKENDALKIIL
-440 TNTLIQPSEIAAD
+440 TNTLIQPSEIAAY
-453 RGLQPIFEKELK
+453 RGLNPIFETELLN
-465 SAQEIKKDE
+465 AQEIKKDE
-474 KILIITGNPPYSG
+474 NILIITGNPPYSG
-487 ASSNEGLFEWEVRAT
+487 ASSNEGLFEWEVKAT

-515 RNVKLTDKIKKLL
+515 KKVKLTDKIQTLL
-528 KNIQTQNEGD
+528 KNIQNQKQSG
-538 KSVKNTNKDA
+538 SKNALKA
-548 LKNLKKLH
+548 LKNLH
-556 SKYKLQKEKNPKWL
+556 SKYKLQDEKNPKWL

-592 FGFISNNAFLDN
+592 FGFISNNGFLDN

-626 HGNARKKEETPQGAK
+626 HGNARKKEETPQGTK

-660 AQATKQKILQKI
+660 AQTTKQKIH
-672 YYYDVYGERAEK
+672 YYDVYGERAEK
-684 YDFLAQN
+684 YAFLAQN

-698 LELAPREPFYLLI
+698 LELTPREPFYLLI
-711 PQKTSLL
+711 PQETPLL
-718 DEYEQG
+718 EEYEQG
-724 FSVQDM
+724 FSVQKM
-730 FQVGS
+730 FQVGG
-735 TGICSQRDHV
+735 TGICSKRDHV

-768 LRRIYNIKKDGRDWR
+768 LRRKYDIGDDSRDWR
-783 LEYAIKD
+783 LNNAIREVETNIKR
-790 VKANAN
+790 
-796 NLEEYIV
+796 LEEYIV
-803 SCQYRPFDFY
+803 LCQYRPFDY
-813 YTYYTGKSKSF
+813 RWTYYTSNSRTF
-824 IAYPRGEVFKH
+824 LAYPVYDVFKH
-835 MLPPPTNPKTPNQTC
+835 MLPPPTNPKTPNQTR
-850 KNVALNIAR
+850 KNVALITSR
-859 QSKMHGEWR
+859 RFCQSQK
-868 YVMAH
+868 
-873 KELVDINLIASA
+873 S
-885 GSMGVGYNYPICQ
+885 GVGFVSNKISDLRTWTCPGMEGGDYVHPLYLYH
-898 FNNPNYTENFTPEFR
+898 NPNYTENFTPEFR
-913 SFIDKHYN
+913 SFIDKHYS
-921 HSFEPLEVLGYIYAL
+921 HHFEPLEVLGYIYAL

-941 YRKRYEEFLKADYP
+941 YRKRYEDFLKADYP

-974 ELIGLHVLNQESLN
+974 ELIGLHVLNQENLN
-988 HSFEKL
+988 YSFEKL
-994 KDATIGGS
+994 KDATIGES
-1002 YYKEAHE
+1002 YYSPSNKLTETHD
-1009 RNPIIKKPSYNE
+1009 RNPIIKKPLHNE

-1032 YFRGVSE
+1032 YFRGVSK
-1039 EIYNYMIGGYG
+1039 EIYDYRIGGYG

-1068 VSNIIKVIARTIE
+1068 VRNIIKVIARTIE

-1100 SQALMQEILQNP
+1100 SQALMQEILQ
-1112 PPPPHLIP
+1112 
-1120 ISPLSYRAKPKPSE
+1120 
-1134 ILTLMPH
+1134 
-1141 SSAKKQA
+1141 
-1148 ITISIAEAEVQPSL
+1148 
-1162 YSVLP
+1162 
-1167 NLALICD
+1167 
-1174 RGSKVSPISNV
+1174 
-1185 FVTNMLC
+1185 
-1192 DLHVNGS
+1192 
-1199 GSYAFLLYRLE
+1199 